1 MPMATIYNDIVT
13 LRSMRPAY
21 NIKNEGPD
29 DWKTFI
35 ANDQFNDLLKKT
47 ISAVRNNDADSHK
60 AVWVAGTYGSGKSHA
75 GAVLKHLLC
84 DKVEDIEDYVNE
96 EYAEDKYALLRNS
109 IFKLRESKRLFPVNL
124 YGQQSI
130 AHEADLS
137 LQVQKEVI
145 RALKVAGIQL
155 TVQTDF
161 DNYIQHIESEPDLW
175 NMLIDNNEVLK
186 SVAPDLKILK
196 TRLANGDTEV
206 LNRVTQAL
214 RNMGINVPIKN
225 SNLKTWIFEV
235 QNELRSQ
242 GVYDGLLII
251 WDEFTDVMRSELGV
265 PLLKILQEI
274 AEDMMNP
281 ENDSYFLFLSHPSAL
296 NSLKEAER
304 EQTRGRYH
312 YVIYNMEPVS
322 AFRIMSKK
330 FVIVNK
336 TLYNQRQEFFCS
348 LHEELLSAFAA
359 SSTDPTQTK
368 KDLGNLFPVHP
379 STANLATYFAREA
392 GSSSRS
398 VFEFL
403 ACDGVKAFFE
413 SENAYADKDT
423 VTPNYL
429 WDYVQEY
436 FESDTARFGA
446 VTERFNSHHL
456 AVEAQGDDYLAV
468 FKGILLLNALNNIA
482 NNDSVTPSEENI
494 YNLFEG
500 TPVYNSIAEILDYF
514 NEKSIIQRQPNGNF
528 SILFTALPTDEILK
542 IKEELK
548 LTSFLYTEQ
557 VINYGDTAK
566 NFMTRNLS
574 QVARPL
580 EFQFF
585 SLTSNEYT
593 LLNKIEVFAKNASTY
608 SVLVAFMAGKTK
620 QEIFELKDIID
631 KNKQDERFKNVCFV
645 LLESP
650 MGEKEF
656 ERFIEYQAN
665 ATCAQKHG
673 LANQQKTYAK
683 NSSDMV
689 AAWLG
694 EIRGGNVTFCL
705 RDDEL
710 TISGTR
716 MASTINN
723 SIAPAIFTS
732 GPESLEIIRTRSSNT
747 FWKKASVKATV
758 DAVLS
763 FHTKDEIIAKCG
775 GPAKHVEYLL
785 QDSVD
790 ENLEWKSDINPEHP
804 LKKVCDFIQSVFNHT
819 NKNQSFNL
827 GDKLLGLTLPPFGL
841 FQSYAPMA
849 MVAFALRKYA
859 GKIFD
864 LNGKPRTA
872 NHLVDDIVEMF
883 KAWENGRTSAKLN
896 FMFESKEAG
905 AITKNLIKT
914 FKLNKLPKYSDISS
928 LTDARWAMTHE
939 YSAGVGYPL
948 WSLKY
953 VPDCSEENKQLID
966 GIIKVITDSESVKNP
981 ALMTMVA
988 EGLKNNID
996 LGNLLLESANNF
1008 EKGFKNYVMSLDY
1021 INLMEDEFA
1030 EAKTFLDGHLEGTVG
1045 LWSEKG
1051 VEDTLKN
1058 WRLAQQQ
1065 ERLREEN
1072 KKRFLEEQ
1080 ERFKKEASDNA
1091 NIGSSSATPSW
1102 MSPDGDTYGKSTTNV
1117 AAEPKAETYD
1127 MKAKRS
1133 EVARKVM
1140 PLASNQQLRNL
1151 LQDLCDNGDMQ
1162 TLDIIMKYV

>member
-1 MPMATIYNDIVT
+1 MAIKYNDIVT

-60 AVWVAGTYGSGKSHA
+60 AIWVAGTYGSGKSHA

-84 DKVEDIEDYVNE
+84 DEVKDIVDYVNE
-96 EYAEDKYALLRNS
+96 EYGEEKYNLLRNS
-109 IFKLRESKRLFPVNL
+109 ILKLRESKRLFPVSL
-124 YGQQSI
+124 YGQQAI

-145 RALKVAGIQL
+145 RALKNAGIKL
-155 TVQTDF
+155 TMQTDF
-161 DNYIQHIESEPDLW
+161 DNYIQHIENEPDLW
-175 NMLIDNNEVLK
+175 TMLIANNEVLK
-186 SVAPDLKILK
+186 SVAPDLKMLK

-206 LNRVTQAL
+206 LNRVTMAL

-235 QNELRSQ
+235 QNELRSL

-251 WDEFTDVMRSELGV
+251 WDEFTDVMRSDLGV

-281 ENDSYFLFLSHPSAL
+281 ENDTYFLFLSHPSAL

-312 YVIYNMEPVS
+312 YVIYNMESVS

-330 FVIVNK
+330 FVIVDK
-336 TLYNQRQEFFCS
+336 VLYNQRQEYFCS
-348 LHEELLSAFAA
+348 LHQELLSAFAS
-359 SSTDPTQTK
+359 SSTDPVQTQ
-368 KDLGNLFPVHP
+368 KDLANLFPVHP

-403 ACDGVKAFFE
+403 ACDEVKAFFDNE
-413 SENAYADKDT
+413 DAYADKDT

-446 VTERFNSHHL
+446 VTERYNSHHL

-500 TPVYNSIAEILDYF
+500 TPIYNNVGEILDYF

-528 SILFTALPTDEILK
+528 SILFTALPTDEIQK

-548 LTSFLYTEQ
+548 LTTFLFAEQ
-557 VINYGDTAK
+557 VINFGDTAK
-566 NFMTRNLS
+566 NFMDKNLS

-585 SLTSNEYT
+585 SLISNEYT
-593 LLNKIEVFAKNASTY
+593 LLNKIENFAKNATSY
-608 SVLVAFMAGKTK
+608 SVLLAFMVGKTR
-620 QEIFELKDIID
+620 QDIFELKDIIN
-631 KNKQDERFKNVCFV
+631 KNKQDERFKNICFV

-650 MGEKEF
+650 MGEKEY

-673 LANQQKTYAK
+673 LANQQKTYTK
-683 NSSDMV
+683 NASEMISG
-689 AAWLG
+689 WLG
-694 EIRGGNVTFCL
+694 EIRSGNVTFCL

-710 TISGTR
+710 PISGTR
-716 MASTINN
+716 LASTINN

-732 GPESLEIIRTRSSNT
+732 GPEALEIIRTRSSNT
-747 FWKKASVKATV
+747 FWRKSSVKATV
-758 DAVLS
+758 DNVLS
-763 FHTKDEIIAKCG
+763 FHTKEDIIAKCG

-790 ENLEWKSDINPEHP
+790 DNLEWKSDISSEHP
-804 LKKVCDFIQSVFNHT
+804 LKKVCDYIQNVFNHT

-827 GDKLLGLTLPPFGL
+827 GDKLIGLTLPPFGL

-849 MVAFALRKYA
+849 MVAFAMRKYA

-883 KAWENGRTSAKLN
+883 KAWESGKTSPKLN

-914 FKLNKLPKYSDISS
+914 FKLNKLPKYSDVSS

-939 YSAGVGYPL
+939 YSASVGYPL

-953 VPDCSEENKQLID
+953 VSECSDENRELID

-981 ALMTMVA
+981 QLMSKVA

-1008 EKGFKNYVMSLDY
+1008 ESGFKNYVMTLEY
-1021 INLMEDEFA
+1021 INMTEPEFA
-1030 EAKTFLDGHLEGTVG
+1030 EAKQFLEGHLEGTIG
-1045 LWSEKG
+1045 LWTERG

-1065 ERLREEN
+1065 QRLREEN
-1072 KKRFLEEQ
+1072 EKRYLEEREKFKRAAAQQGETSDAAPAWMNTDGYGQ
-1080 ERFKKEASDNA
+1080 ENPKQAADPQGETQELKMKRID
-1091 NIGSSSATPSW
+1091 
-1102 MSPDGDTYGKSTTNV
+1102 V
-1117 AAEPKAETYD
+1117 AK
-1127 MKAKRS
+1127 
-1133 EVARKVM
+1133 KVM
-1140 PLASNQQLRNL
+1140 PLASSQMMREL
-1151 LQDLCDNGDMQ
+1151 LKDLCENADEQ
-1162 TLDIIMKYV
+1162 TLNIIIKHVG

>member
-1 MPMATIYNDIVT
+1 MATKYNDIVT

-35 ANDQFNDLLKKT
+35 ANDQFNDLLKMT

-60 AVWVAGTYGSGKSHA
+60 AIWVAGTYGSGKSHA

-84 DKVEDIEDYVNE
+84 DDVKDIADYVNE
-96 EYAEDKYALLRNS
+96 EYGEEKYNLLRNS
-109 IFKLRESKRLFPVNL
+109 ILKLRESKRLFPVNL
-124 YGQQSI
+124 YGQQAI

-145 RALKVAGIQL
+145 QALKNAGIKL

-161 DNYIQHIESEPDLW
+161 DNYIQHIENEPDLW
-175 NMLIDNNEVLK
+175 TMLIANNEVLK
-186 SVAPDLKILK
+186 SVAPDLKMLK

-206 LNRVTQAL
+206 LNRVTMAL

-235 QNELRSQ
+235 QNELRSL

-251 WDEFTDVMRSELGV
+251 WDEFTDVMRSDLGV

-281 ENDSYFLFLSHPSAL
+281 ENDTYFLFLSHPSAL

-330 FVIVNK
+330 FVIVDK
-336 TLYNQRQEFFCS
+336 VLYNQRQEYFCS
-348 LHEELLSAFAA
+348 LHQELLSAFAS
-359 SSTDPTQTK
+359 SSTDPAQTQQ
-368 KDLGNLFPVHP
+368 DLANLFPVHP

-403 ACDGVKAFFE
+403 ACDEVKAFFDNE
-413 SENAYADKDT
+413 DAYADKDT

-436 FESDTARFGA
+436 FEGDTARFGA
-446 VTERFNSHHL
+446 VTERYNSLHL

-500 TPVYNSIAEILDYF
+500 TPIYNNVGEILDYF

-528 SILFTALPTDEILK
+528 SILFTALPTDEIQK

-548 LTSFLYTEQ
+548 LTTFLFAEQ
-557 VINYGDTAK
+557 VINFGDTAK
-566 NFMTRNLS
+566 NFMDKNLS

-593 LLNKIEVFAKNASTY
+593 LLNKIENFAKNATSY
-608 SVLVAFMAGKTK
+608 SVLLAFMVGKTR
-620 QEIFELKDIID
+620 QDIFELKDIIN
-631 KNKQDERFKNVCFV
+631 KNKQDERFKNICFV

-650 MGEKEF
+650 MGEKEY

-673 LANQQKTYAK
+673 LANQQKTYTK
-683 NSSDMV
+683 NASEMISG
-689 AAWLG
+689 WLG

-710 TISGTR
+710 PISGTR
-716 MASTINN
+716 LASTINN

-732 GPESLEIIRTRSSNT
+732 GPEALEIIRTRSSNT
-747 FWKKASVKATV
+747 FWRKSSVKATV
-758 DAVLS
+758 DNVLS
-763 FHTKDEIIAKCG
+763 FHTKEDIIAKCG

-790 ENLEWKSDINPEHP
+790 DNLEWKSDISSEHP
-804 LKKVCDFIQSVFNHT
+804 LKKVCDYIQNVFNHT

-827 GDKLLGLTLPPFGL
+827 GDKLIGLTLPPFGL

-849 MVAFALRKYA
+849 MVAFSMRKYA

-883 KAWENGRTSAKLN
+883 KAWESGKTSPKLN

-914 FKLNKLPKYSDISS
+914 FKLNKLPKYSDVSS

-939 YSAGVGYPL
+939 YSASVGYPL

-953 VPDCSEENKQLID
+953 VPECSDENRELID
-966 GIIKVITDSESVKNP
+966 EIIKVITDSESVKNP
-981 ALMTMVA
+981 QLMSRVA

-1008 EKGFKNYVMSLDY
+1008 ETGFKNYVMTLEY
-1021 INLMEDEFA
+1021 INMTEPEFA
-1030 EAKTFLDGHLEGTVG
+1030 EAKQFLEGHLEGTIG
-1045 LWSEKG
+1045 LWTERG

-1065 ERLREEN
+1065 QRLREEN
-1072 KKRFLEEQ
+1072 GKRYQEEREKFKRAAAQQGETSGVTPAWMNTDGNGQ
-1080 ERFKKEASDNA
+1080 ENSKL
-1091 NIGSSSATPSW
+1091 
-1102 MSPDGDTYGKSTTNV
+1102 
-1117 AAEPKAETYD
+1117 AADPQGETQELK
-1127 MKAKRS
+1127 MKRS
-1133 EVARKVM
+1133 DVAKKVM
-1140 PLASNQQLRNL
+1140 PLASSQMMREL
-1151 LQDLCDNGDMQ
+1151 LKDLCENADEQ
-1162 TLDIIMKYV
+1162 TLNIIIKHVG

>member
-1 MPMATIYNDIVT
+1 
-13 LRSMRPAY
+13 MRPAY

>member
-1 MPMATIYNDIVT
+1 MATKYNDIVT

-60 AVWVAGTYGSGKSHA
+60 AIWVAGTYGSGKSHA

-84 DKVEDIEDYVNE
+84 DEVKDIVDYVNE
-96 EYAEDKYALLRNS
+96 EYGEEKYNLLRNS
-109 IFKLRESKRLFPVNL
+109 ILKLRESKRLFPVNL
-124 YGQQSI
+124 YGQQAI

-145 RALKVAGIQL
+145 RALKNAGIKL

-161 DNYIQHIESEPDLW
+161 DNYIQHIENEPDLW
-175 NMLIDNNEVLK
+175 TMLIANNEVLK
-186 SVAPDLKILK
+186 SVAPDLKMLK

-206 LNRVTQAL
+206 LNRVTMAL

-235 QNELRSQ
+235 QNELRSL

-251 WDEFTDVMRSELGV
+251 WDEFTDVMRSDLGV

-281 ENDSYFLFLSHPSAL
+281 ENDTYFLFLSHPSAL

-330 FVIVNK
+330 FVIVDK
-336 TLYNQRQEFFCS
+336 VLYNQRQEYFCS
-348 LHEELLSAFAA
+348 LHQELLSAFAS
-359 SSTDPTQTK
+359 SSTDPVQTQ
-368 KDLGNLFPVHP
+368 KDLANLFPVHP

-403 ACDGVKAFFE
+403 ACDEVKAFFDNE
-413 SENAYADKDT
+413 DAYADKDT

-446 VTERFNSHHL
+446 VTERYNSHHL

-500 TPVYNSIAEILDYF
+500 TPIYNNVGEILDYF

-528 SILFTALPTDEILK
+528 SILFTALPTDEIQK

-548 LTSFLYTEQ
+548 LTTFLFAEQ
-557 VINYGDTAK
+557 VINFGDTAK
-566 NFMTRNLS
+566 NFMDKNLS

-593 LLNKIEVFAKNASTY
+593 LLNKIENFAKNATSY
-608 SVLVAFMAGKTK
+608 SVLLAFMVGKTR
-620 QEIFELKDIID
+620 QDIFELKDIIN
-631 KNKQDERFKNVCFV
+631 KNKQDERFKNICFV

-650 MGEKEF
+650 MGEKEY

-673 LANQQKTYAK
+673 LANQQKTYTK
-683 NSSDMV
+683 NASEMISG
-689 AAWLG
+689 WLG
-694 EIRGGNVTFCL
+694 EIRSGNVTFCL

-710 TISGTR
+710 PISGTR
-716 MASTINN
+716 LASTINN

-732 GPESLEIIRTRSSNT
+732 GPEALEIIRTRSSNT
-747 FWKKASVKATV
+747 FWRKSSVKATV
-758 DAVLS
+758 DNVLS
-763 FHTKDEIIAKCG
+763 FHTKEDIIAKCG

-790 ENLEWKSDINPEHP
+790 DNLEWKSDISSEHP
-804 LKKVCDFIQSVFNHT
+804 LKKVCDYIQNVFNHT

-827 GDKLLGLTLPPFGL
+827 GDKLIGLTLPPFGL

-849 MVAFALRKYA
+849 MVAFAMRKYA

-883 KAWENGRTSAKLN
+883 KAWESGKTSPKLN

-914 FKLNKLPKYSDISS
+914 FKLNKLPKYSDVSS

-939 YSAGVGYPL
+939 YFASVGYPL

-953 VPDCSEENKQLID
+953 VSECSDENRELID

-981 ALMTMVA
+981 QLMSKVA
-988 EGLKNNID
+988 EGLKNKID

-1008 EKGFKNYVMSLDY
+1008 ESGFKNYVMTLEY
-1021 INLMEDEFA
+1021 INMTEPEFA
-1030 EAKTFLDGHLEGTVG
+1030 EAKQFLEGHLEGTIG
-1045 LWSEKG
+1045 LWTERG

-1065 ERLREEN
+1065 QRLREEN
-1072 KKRFLEEQ
+1072 EKRYLEEREKFKRAAAQQGETSDAAPAWMNTDGYGQ
-1080 ERFKKEASDNA
+1080 ENPKQAADPQGETQELKMKRID
-1091 NIGSSSATPSW
+1091 
-1102 MSPDGDTYGKSTTNV
+1102 V
-1117 AAEPKAETYD
+1117 AK
-1127 MKAKRS
+1127 
-1133 EVARKVM
+1133 KVM
-1140 PLASNQQLRNL
+1140 PLASSQMMREL
-1151 LQDLCDNGDMQ
+1151 LKDLCENADEQ
-1162 TLDIIMKYV
+1162 TLNIIIKHVG

>member
-1 MPMATIYNDIVT
+1 MATKYNEIVT

-35 ANDQFNDLLKKT
+35 ANDQFNDLLRKT

-60 AVWVAGTYGSGKSHA
+60 AIWVAGTYGSGKSHA

-84 DKVEDIEDYVNE
+84 DKIADIKDYVIE
-96 EYAEDKYALLRNS
+96 EYGEDKYALLRNS
-109 IFKLRESKRLFPVNL
+109 ILQLREQKRLFPVNL

-145 RALKVAGIQL
+145 RALKIAGIKL

-161 DNYIQHIESEPDLW
+161 DNYIQHIENEPDLW
-175 NMLIDNNEVLK
+175 TMLIDNNEILK
-186 SVAPDLKILK
+186 SVAPDLNKLK

-206 LNRVTQAL
+206 LNRVTMAL

-251 WDEFTDVMRSELGV
+251 WDEFTDVMRSDLGV

-330 FVIVNK
+330 FVVVDKN
-336 TLYNQRQEFFCS
+336 LYNQRQEFFCS
-348 LHEELLSAFAA
+348 LHDELLTAFAS
-359 SSTDPTQTK
+359 SSTDPQQTK
-368 KDLGNLFPVHP
+368 KDLANLFPVHP

-403 ACDGVKAFFE
+403 ACDEVKAFFDN
-413 SENAYADKDT
+413 ENAYADKDT

-446 VTERFNSHHL
+446 VTERYNSHHL

-500 TPVYNSIAEILDYF
+500 TPLYHNVGEILDYF

-528 SILFTALPTDEILK
+528 SILFTALPTDEIQK

-548 LTSFLYTEQ
+548 LTTFLFAEQ
-557 VINYGDTAK
+557 VINFGDTAK
-566 NFMTRNLS
+566 NFMNKNLS

-593 LLNKIEVFAKNASTY
+593 LLNKIENFAKNATSY
-608 SVLVAFMAGKTK
+608 SVLLAFMVGKTR
-620 QEIFELKDIID
+620 QDIFELKDIIK
-631 KNKQDERFKNVCFV
+631 KNKQDERFKNICFV

-650 MGEKEF
+650 MGEKEY

-673 LANQQKTYAK
+673 LANQQKTYTK
-683 NSSDMV
+683 NASEMISG
-689 AAWLG
+689 WLV
-694 EIRGGNVTFCL
+694 EIRGGNVTFSL

-716 MASTINN
+716 LASTINN

-732 GPESLEIIRTRSSNT
+732 GPEALEIIRTRSSNT
-747 FWKKASVKATV
+747 FWRKSSVKATV
-758 DAVLS
+758 DNVLS
-763 FHTKDEIIAKCG
+763 FHTKEEIIAKCS

-790 ENLEWKSDINPEHP
+790 DNLEWKSDISSEHP
-804 LKKVCDFIQSVFNHT
+804 LKKVCDYIQNVFNHT

-827 GDKLLGLTLPPFGL
+827 GDKLIGLIMPPFGL

-849 MVAFALRKYA
+849 MVAFAMRKYA

-883 KAWENGRTSAKLN
+883 KTWESGKTSPKLN

-914 FKLNKLPKYSDISS
+914 FKLNKLPKYSDVSS

-953 VPDCSEENKQLID
+953 VPDCSEENKELID

-981 ALMTMVA
+981 QLMLRVA

-1008 EKGFKNYVMSLDY
+1008 EKGFMNYVMGLEY
-1021 INLMEDEFA
+1021 INMTEPEFA
-1030 EAKTFLDGHLEGTVG
+1030 EAKAFLCGHLEGTIG
-1045 LWSEKG
+1045 LWTERG

-1058 WRLAQQQ
+1058 WRLDQQQ
-1065 ERLREEN
+1065 ERLRQEN
-1072 KKRFLEEQ
+1072 QKRFEEEQ
-1080 ERFKKEASDNA
+1080 ERYKSEATTQGGNDKGVSTWMNNGSQVGVETATMAASPQFESQEMKE
-1091 NIGSSSATPSW
+1091 
-1102 MSPDGDTYGKSTTNV
+1102 
-1117 AAEPKAETYD
+1117 
-1127 MKAKRS
+1127 KRN
-1133 EVARKVM
+1133 EIARKVM
-1140 PLASNQQLRNL
+1140 PLASNQMLRDL
-1151 LQDLCDNGDMQ
+1151 LQDLCDNADEQ
-1162 TLDIIMKYV
+1162 TLNIIMKHV

>member
-1 MPMATIYNDIVT
+1 MATKYNDIVT

-60 AVWVAGTYGSGKSHA
+60 AIWVAGTYGSGKSHA

-84 DKVEDIEDYVNE
+84 DDVKDIADYVNE
-96 EYAEDKYALLRNS
+96 EYGEEKYNLLRNS
-109 IFKLRESKRLFPVNL
+109 ILKLRESKRLFPVNL
-124 YGQQSI
+124 YGQQAI

-145 RALKVAGIQL
+145 QALKNAGIKL

-161 DNYIQHIESEPDLW
+161 DNYIQHIENEPDLW
-175 NMLIDNNEVLK
+175 TMLIANNEVLK
-186 SVAPDLKILK
+186 SVAPDLKMLK

-206 LNRVTQAL
+206 LNRVTMAL

-235 QNELRSQ
+235 QNELRSL

-251 WDEFTDVMRSELGV
+251 WDEFTDVMRSDLGV

-281 ENDSYFLFLSHPSAL
+281 ENDTYFLFLSHPSAL

-330 FVIVNK
+330 FVIVDK
-336 TLYNQRQEFFCS
+336 VLYNQRQEYFCS
-348 LHEELLSAFAA
+348 LHQELLSAFAS
-359 SSTDPTQTK
+359 SSTDPAQTQQ
-368 KDLGNLFPVHP
+368 DLANLFPVHP

-403 ACDGVKAFFE
+403 ACDEVKAFFDNE
-413 SENAYADKDT
+413 DAYADKDT

-436 FESDTARFGA
+436 FEGDTARFGA
-446 VTERFNSHHL
+446 VTERYNSHHL

-500 TPVYNSIAEILDYF
+500 TPIYNNVGEILDYF

-528 SILFTALPTDEILK
+528 SILFTALPTDEIQK

-548 LTSFLYTEQ
+548 LTTFLFAEQ
-557 VINYGDTAK
+557 VINFGDTAK
-566 NFMTRNLS
+566 NFMDKNLS

-593 LLNKIEVFAKNASTY
+593 LLNKIENFAKNATSY
-608 SVLVAFMAGKTK
+608 SVLLAFMVGKTR
-620 QEIFELKDIID
+620 QDIFELKDIIN
-631 KNKQDERFKNVCFV
+631 KNKQDERFKNICFV

-650 MGEKEF
+650 MGEKEY
-656 ERFIEYQAN
+656 ERFIEYQTN

-673 LANQQKTYAK
+673 LANQQKTYTK
-683 NSSDMV
+683 NASEMISG
-689 AAWLG
+689 WLG

-710 TISGTR
+710 PISGTR
-716 MASTINN
+716 LASTINN

-732 GPESLEIIRTRSSNT
+732 GPEALEIIRTRSSNT
-747 FWKKASVKATV
+747 FWRKSSVKATV
-758 DAVLS
+758 DNVLS
-763 FHTKDEIIAKCG
+763 FHTKEDIIAKCG

-790 ENLEWKSDINPEHP
+790 DNLEWKSDISSEHP
-804 LKKVCDFIQSVFNHT
+804 LKKVCDYIQNVFNHT

-827 GDKLLGLTLPPFGL
+827 GDKLIGLTLPPFGL

-849 MVAFALRKYA
+849 MVAFAMRKYA

-883 KAWENGRTSAKLN
+883 KAWESGKTSPKLN

-914 FKLNKLPKYSDISS
+914 FKLNKLPKYSDVSS

-939 YSAGVGYPL
+939 YSASVGYPL

-953 VPDCSEENKQLID
+953 VPECSDENRELID
-966 GIIKVITDSESVKNP
+966 GIIKVITDSDSVKNP
-981 ALMTMVA
+981 QLMSKVA

-1008 EKGFKNYVMSLDY
+1008 ESGFKNYVMTLEY
-1021 INLMEDEFA
+1021 INMTEPEFA
-1030 EAKTFLDGHLEGTVG
+1030 EAKQFLEGHLEGTIG
-1045 LWSEKG
+1045 LWTERG

-1065 ERLREEN
+1065 QRLREEN
-1072 KKRFLEEQ
+1072 EKRYLEEREKFKRAAAQQGETSDAAPAWMNTDGYGQ
-1080 ERFKKEASDNA
+1080 ENPKQAADPQGETQELKMKRID
-1091 NIGSSSATPSW
+1091 
-1102 MSPDGDTYGKSTTNV
+1102 V
-1117 AAEPKAETYD
+1117 AK
-1127 MKAKRS
+1127 
-1133 EVARKVM
+1133 KVM
-1140 PLASNQQLRNL
+1140 PLASSQMMREL
-1151 LQDLCDNGDMQ
+1151 LKDLCENADEQ
-1162 TLDIIMKYV
+1162 TLNIIIKHVG

>member
-1 MPMATIYNDIVT
+1 MAIKYNDIVT

-60 AVWVAGTYGSGKSHA
+60 AIWVAGTYGSGKSHA

-84 DKVEDIEDYVNE
+84 DDVKDIVDYVNE
-96 EYAEDKYALLRNS
+96 EYGEEKYNLLRNS
-109 IFKLRESKRLFPVNL
+109 ILKLRESKRLFPVSL
-124 YGQQSI
+124 YGQQAI

-145 RALKVAGIQL
+145 RALKNAGIKL

-161 DNYIQHIESEPDLW
+161 DNYIQHIENEPDLW
-175 NMLIDNNEVLK
+175 TMLIANNEVLK
-186 SVAPDLKILK
+186 SVAPDLKMLK

-206 LNRVTQAL
+206 LNRVTMAL

-235 QNELRSQ
+235 QNELRSL

-251 WDEFTDVMRSELGV
+251 WDEFTDVMRSDLGV

-281 ENDSYFLFLSHPSAL
+281 ENDTYFLFLSHPSAL

-330 FVIVNK
+330 FVIVDK
-336 TLYNQRQEFFCS
+336 VLYNQRQEYFCS
-348 LHEELLSAFAA
+348 LHQELLSAFAS
-359 SSTDPTQTK
+359 SSTDPAQTQQ
-368 KDLGNLFPVHP
+368 DLANLFPVHP

-403 ACDGVKAFFE
+403 ACDEVKAFFDNE
-413 SENAYADKDT
+413 DAYADKDT

-436 FESDTARFGA
+436 FEGDTARFGA
-446 VTERFNSHHL
+446 VTERYNSHHL

-500 TPVYNSIAEILDYF
+500 TPIYNNVGEILDYF

-528 SILFTALPTDEILK
+528 SILFTALPTDEIQK

-548 LTSFLYTEQ
+548 LTTFLFAEQ
-557 VINYGDTAK
+557 VINFGDTAK
-566 NFMTRNLS
+566 NFMDKNLS

-593 LLNKIEVFAKNASTY
+593 LLNKIENFVKNATSY
-608 SVLVAFMAGKTK
+608 SVLLAFMVGKTR
-620 QEIFELKDIID
+620 QDIFELKDIIN
-631 KNKQDERFKNVCFV
+631 KNKQDERFKNICFV

-650 MGEKEF
+650 MGEKEY

-673 LANQQKTYAK
+673 LANQQKTYTK
-683 NSSDMV
+683 NASEMISG
-689 AAWLG
+689 WLG

-710 TISGTR
+710 PISGTR
-716 MASTINN
+716 LASTINN

-732 GPESLEIIRTRSSNT
+732 GPEALEIIRTRSSNT
-747 FWKKASVKATV
+747 FWRKSSVKATV
-758 DAVLS
+758 DNVLS
-763 FHTKDEIIAKCG
+763 FHTKEDIIAKCG

-790 ENLEWKSDINPEHP
+790 DNLEWKSDISSEHP
-804 LKKVCDFIQSVFNHT
+804 LKKVCDYIQNVFNHT

-827 GDKLLGLTLPPFGL
+827 GDKLIGLTLPPFGL

-849 MVAFALRKYA
+849 MVAFAMRKYA

-883 KAWENGRTSAKLN
+883 KAWESGKTSPKLN

-914 FKLNKLPKYSDISS
+914 FKLNKLPKYSDVSS

-939 YSAGVGYPL
+939 YSASVGYPL

-953 VPDCSEENKQLID
+953 VPECSDENRELID
-966 GIIKVITDSESVKNP
+966 GIIKVITDSDSVKNP
-981 ALMTMVA
+981 QLMSKVA

-1008 EKGFKNYVMSLDY
+1008 ESGFKNYVMTLEY
-1021 INLMEDEFA
+1021 INMTEPEFA
-1030 EAKTFLDGHLEGTVG
+1030 EAKQFLEGHLEGTIG
-1045 LWSEKG
+1045 LWTERG

-1065 ERLREEN
+1065 QRLREEN
-1072 KKRFLEEQ
+1072 EKRYLEEREKFKRAAAQQGETSDAAPAWMNTDGYGQ
-1080 ERFKKEASDNA
+1080 ENPKQAADPQGETQELKMKRID
-1091 NIGSSSATPSW
+1091 
-1102 MSPDGDTYGKSTTNV
+1102 V
-1117 AAEPKAETYD
+1117 AK
-1127 MKAKRS
+1127 
-1133 EVARKVM
+1133 KVM
-1140 PLASNQQLRNL
+1140 PLASSQMIREL
-1151 LQDLCDNGDMQ
+1151 LKDLCENADEQ
-1162 TLDIIMKYV
+1162 TLSIIIKHVG

>member
-1 MPMATIYNDIVT
+1 MATKYNDIVT

-60 AVWVAGTYGSGKSHA
+60 AIWVAGTYGSGKSHA

-84 DKVEDIEDYVNE
+84 DDVKDIVGYVNE
-96 EYAEDKYALLRNS
+96 EYGEEKYNLLRNS
-109 IFKLRESKRLFPVNL
+109 ILKLRESKRLFPVNL
-124 YGQQSI
+124 YGQQAI

-145 RALKVAGIQL
+145 RALKNAGIKL

-161 DNYIQHIESEPDLW
+161 DNYIQHIENEPDLW
-175 NMLIDNNEVLK
+175 TMLIDNNEILK
-186 SVAPDLKILK
+186 SVAPDLNKLK
-196 TRLANGDTEV
+196 SRLMNGDTEV
-206 LNRVTQAL
+206 LNRVIKAL
-214 RNMGINVPIKN
+214 RNMGISVPIKN
-225 SNLKTWIFEV
+225 SNLKTWLFEV

-242 GVYDGLLII
+242 GMYDGLLII
-251 WDEFTDVMRSELGV
+251 WDEFTDVMRSDLGV

-330 FVIVNK
+330 FVVVDKN
-336 TLYNQRQEFFCS
+336 LYNQRQEFFCS
-348 LHEELLSAFAA
+348 LHDELLTAFAS
-359 SSTDPTQTK
+359 SSTDPQQTK
-368 KDLGNLFPVHP
+368 KDLANLFPVHP

-403 ACDGVKAFFE
+403 ACDEVRAFFDD
-413 SENAYADKDT
+413 ENAYAEKAT
-423 VTPNYL
+423 ITPNFL

-456 AVEAQGDDYLAV
+456 AVEAQGEDYLAV
-468 FKGILLLNALNNIA
+468 FKGVLLLNALNNIA

-500 TPVYNSIAEILDYF
+500 TPIYNKVGEILDYF
-514 NEKSIIQRQPNGNF
+514 NEKSIIQRQPNGNY
-528 SILFTALPTDEILK
+528 SILFTALPTDEIQK

-548 LTSFLYTEQ
+548 LTTFRYMED
-557 VINYGDTAK
+557 VINFGDTGK
-566 NFMTRNLS
+566 NFILQNLK
-574 QVARPL
+574 QVNRPVEL
-580 EFQFF
+580 QFF
-585 SLTSNEYT
+585 SLSSNEYT
-593 LLNKIEVFAKNASTY
+593 LLNKIEVFSKKAYSYTVHIAFIVGKTNQELSELKEIIAKN
-608 SVLVAFMAGKTK
+608 KR
-620 QEIFELKDIID
+620 
-631 KNKQDERFKNVCFV
+631 DERFNGVCFA
-645 LLESP
+645 LMEKP
-650 MGEKEF
+650 MGEKEY

-673 LANQQKTYAK
+673 LANQQKTYTK
-683 NSSDMV
+683 NACDMISV
-689 AAWLG
+689 WLR
-694 EIRGGNVTFCL
+694 EIRSGNITFSLCGE
-705 RDDEL
+705 DFQ
-710 TISGTR
+710 ISGARLT
-716 MASTINN
+716 STVNTV
-723 SIAPAIFTS
+723 IAPAFFS
-732 GPESLEIIRTRSSNT
+732 LGPESLEIVRTRSSYT
-747 FWKKASVKATV
+747 CWKKVGVRVAVDTVMLFQTKA
-758 DAVLS
+758 
-763 FHTKDEIIAKCG
+763 EICEKCK
-775 GPAKHVEYLL
+775 GPAKIIDYLL

-790 ENLEWKSDINPEHP
+790 ENLEWKSDVDQEHP
-804 LKKVCDFIQSVFNHT
+804 LKKVYDFIQNAFNHT

-827 GDKLLGLTLPPFGL
+827 GDKLYGLTQAPYGL
-841 FQSYAPMA
+841 YQTYAPMA

-872 NHLVDDIVEMF
+872 KHLVDDVINMF
-883 KAWENGRTSAKLN
+883 DAWEKGKTSTKLN

-928 LTDARWAMTHE
+928 LTDARWAMQHE
-939 YSAGVGYPL
+939 YAANVGFPL

-953 VPDCSEENKQLID
+953 ASECSAENRDLVD
-966 GIIKVITDSESVKNP
+966 GVFKVIYDSESVKNP
-981 ALMTMVA
+981 QLMSKVA

-1008 EKGFKNYVMSLDY
+1008 EKGFKNYVMGLEY
-1021 INLMEDEFA
+1021 INMTEPEFA
-1030 EAKTFLDGHLEGTVG
+1030 EAKAFLDGHLEGTIG
-1045 LWSEKG
+1045 LWTERG

-1065 ERLREEN
+1065 ERLRQEN
-1072 KKRFLEEQ
+1072 QRRFEDEQ
-1080 ERFKKEASDNA
+1080 ERFKREITQQGIEASFETPTWMNNESQNRGNGTA
-1091 NIGSSSATPSW
+1091 TMAASSQPESQNL
-1102 MSPDGDTYGKSTTNV
+1102 KV
-1117 AAEPKAETYD
+1117 
-1127 MKAKRS
+1127 KRS
-1133 EVARKVM
+1133 EIARKVM
-1140 PLASNQQLRNL
+1140 PLASNQMLRDL
-1151 LQDLCDNGDMQ
+1151 LQDLCENADEQ
-1162 TLDIIMKYV
+1162 TLNIIMKHV

>member
-1 MPMATIYNDIVT
+1 MATRYNDIVT

-47 ISAVRNNDADSHK
+47 INAVRNNDADSHK
-60 AVWVAGTYGSGKSHA
+60 AIWVAGTYGSGKSHA

-84 DKVEDIEDYVNE
+84 DKVEDIVDYVNE
-96 EYAEDKYALLRNS
+96 EYAEDKYSLLRNS
-109 IFKLRESKRLFPVNL
+109 ILKLRESKRLFPVNL
-124 YGQQSI
+124 YGQQAI

-137 LQVQKEVI
+137 LQIQKEVI
-145 RALKVAGIQL
+145 RALKEAGIKL
-155 TVQTDF
+155 TVRTDF
-161 DNYIQHIESEPDLW
+161 DNYIQHIESRPDLW
-175 NMLIDNNEVLK
+175 QMLIEGNEVLK
-186 SVAPDLKILK
+186 SVAPDLTKLK
-196 TRLANGDTEV
+196 SRLNNGDTEV
-206 LNRVTQAL
+206 LNRVTLAL

-225 SNLKTWIFEV
+225 SNLKTWLFEV
-235 QNELRSQ
+235 QNELRTQ
-242 GVYDGLLII
+242 GEYNGLLII
-251 WDEFTDVMRSELGV
+251 WDEFTDVMRSDLGV

-312 YVIYNMEPVS
+312 YITYNMEPVS

-330 FVIVNK
+330 FVVVDRE
-336 TLYNQRQEFFCS
+336 LYAQRQEFFCS
-348 LHEELLSAFAA
+348 LHNELLSAFAS
-359 SSTDPTQTK
+359 SSTDPEQTK
-368 KDLGNLFPVHP
+368 KDLENLFPVHP

-403 ACDGVKAFFE
+403 ACDGVKAFFDD
-413 SENAYADKDT
+413 ENIYADKDT

-494 YNLFEG
+494 FNLFEG
-500 TPVYNSIAEILDYF
+500 TPIYNNVSEILEYF
-514 NEKSIIQRQPNGNF
+514 NDKSIIQRQPNGNY
-528 SILFTALPTDEILK
+528 SILFTALPSDEIQK
-542 IKEELK
+542 IMEELK
-548 LTSFLYTEQ
+548 LTTFLYTEQ
-557 VINYGDTAK
+557 VINFGDTARK
-566 NFMTRNLS
+566 FMEKNLS

-593 LLNKIEVFAKNASTY
+593 LLNKIEVFVKQTNTY
-608 SVLVAFMAGKTK
+608 SVLLSFMVGKTK
-620 QEIFELKDIID
+620 QEIFELKEIID

-645 LLESP
+645 LFDNP

-673 LANQQKTYAK
+673 LANQQKTYNTNA
-683 NSSDMV
+683 SEMLT
-689 AAWLG
+689 AWLNDM
-694 EIRGGNVTFCL
+694 RRGNVTFCL

-710 TISGTR
+710 IISGTR
-716 MASTINN
+716 MTTTINS

-758 DAVLS
+758 DTVLS
-763 FHTKDEIIAKCG
+763 FHTKEEIVAKCG

-790 ENLEWKSDINPEHP
+790 ENLEWKADVSPEHP
-804 LKKVCDFIQSVFNHT
+804 LKKVCDYIQNVFNHT

-827 GDKLLGLTLPPFGL
+827 GDKLVGLTLPPFGL
-841 FQSYAPMA
+841 FQSYASMA
-849 MVAFALRKYA
+849 MVAFAMRKYA

-883 KAWENGRTSAKLN
+883 KAWENGKTSAKLN

-905 AITKNLIKT
+905 AITKNLIRT

-953 VPDCSEENKQLID
+953 VPDCSGENRDLID

-981 ALMTMVA
+981 PLMTKVA

-1008 EKGFKNYVMSLDY
+1008 EKGFKNYVMGIENIGLQES
-1021 INLMEDEFA
+1021 EFG
-1030 EAKTFLDGHLEGTVG
+1030 EAKRYILGHLEGTIG
-1045 LWSEKG
+1045 LWTEEK
-1051 VEDTLKN
+1051 VKDALKD
-1058 WRLAQQQ
+1058 WRIDQQK
-1065 ERLREEN
+1065 ERLRQENQRRYEEDQVRF
-1072 KKRFLEEQ
+1072 KREQ
-1080 ERFKKEASDNA
+1080 ESQLTGGSASWESV
-1091 NIGSSSATPSW
+1091 GSGISSVS
-1102 MSPDGDTYGKSTTNV
+1102 M
-1117 AAEPKAETYD
+1117 AAESQAETAE
-1127 MKAKRS
+1127 MKVKRS

-1140 PLASNQQLRNL
+1140 PLASSQQLRDL
-1151 LQDLCDNGDMQ
+1151 LQDLCDNGDMK
-1162 TLDIIMKYV
+1162 TLDIIMKYVW

>member
-1 MPMATIYNDIVT
+1 MAIKYNDIVT

-60 AVWVAGTYGSGKSHA
+60 AIWVAGTYGSGKSHA

-84 DKVEDIEDYVNE
+84 DDVKDIVDYVNE
-96 EYAEDKYALLRNS
+96 EYGEEKYNLLRNS
-109 IFKLRESKRLFPVNL
+109 ILKLRESKRLFPVSL
-124 YGQQSI
+124 YGQQAI

-145 RALKVAGIQL
+145 RALKNAGIKL

-161 DNYIQHIESEPDLW
+161 DNYIQHIENEPDLW
-175 NMLIDNNEVLK
+175 TMLIANNEVLK
-186 SVAPDLKILK
+186 SVAPDLKMLK

-206 LNRVTQAL
+206 LNRVTMAL

-235 QNELRSQ
+235 QNELRSL

-251 WDEFTDVMRSELGV
+251 WDEFTDVMRSDLGV

-281 ENDSYFLFLSHPSAL
+281 ENDTYFLFLSHPSAL

-330 FVIVNK
+330 FVIVDK
-336 TLYNQRQEFFCS
+336 VLYNQRQEYFCS
-348 LHEELLSAFAA
+348 LHQELLSAFAS
-359 SSTDPTQTK
+359 SSTDPAQTQQ
-368 KDLGNLFPVHP
+368 DLANLFPVHP

-403 ACDGVKAFFE
+403 ACDEVKAFFDNE
-413 SENAYADKDT
+413 DAYADKDT

-436 FESDTARFGA
+436 FEGDTARFGA
-446 VTERFNSHHL
+446 VTERYNSHHL

-500 TPVYNSIAEILDYF
+500 TPIYNNVGEILDYF

-528 SILFTALPTDEILK
+528 SILFTALPTDEIQK

-548 LTSFLYTEQ
+548 LTTFLFAEQ
-557 VINYGDTAK
+557 VINFGDTAK
-566 NFMTRNLS
+566 NFMDKNLS

-593 LLNKIEVFAKNASTY
+593 LLNKIENFAKNATSY
-608 SVLVAFMAGKTK
+608 SVLLAFMVGKTR
-620 QEIFELKDIID
+620 QDIFELKDIIN
-631 KNKQDERFKNVCFV
+631 KNKQDERFKNICFV

-650 MGEKEF
+650 MGEKEY

-673 LANQQKTYAK
+673 LANQQKTYTK
-683 NSSDMV
+683 NASEMISG
-689 AAWLG
+689 WLG

-710 TISGTR
+710 PISGTR
-716 MASTINN
+716 LASTINN

-732 GPESLEIIRTRSSNT
+732 GPEALEIIRTRSSNT
-747 FWKKASVKATV
+747 FWRKSSVKATV
-758 DAVLS
+758 DNVLS
-763 FHTKDEIIAKCG
+763 FHTKEDIIAKCG

-790 ENLEWKSDINPEHP
+790 DNLEWKSDISSEHP
-804 LKKVCDFIQSVFNHT
+804 LKKVYDYIQNVFNHT

-827 GDKLLGLTLPPFGL
+827 GDKLIGLTLPPFGL

-849 MVAFALRKYA
+849 MVAFAMRKYA

-883 KAWENGRTSAKLN
+883 KAWESGKTSPKLN

-914 FKLNKLPKYSDISS
+914 FKLNKLPKYSDVSS

-939 YSAGVGYPL
+939 YSASVGYPL

-953 VPDCSEENKQLID
+953 VPECSDENRELID
-966 GIIKVITDSESVKNP
+966 GIIKVITDSDSVKNP
-981 ALMTMVA
+981 QLMSKVA

-1008 EKGFKNYVMSLDY
+1008 ESGFKNYVMTLEY
-1021 INLMEDEFA
+1021 INMTEPEFA
-1030 EAKTFLDGHLEGTVG
+1030 EAKQFLEGHLEGTIG
-1045 LWSEKG
+1045 LWTERG

-1065 ERLREEN
+1065 QRLREEN
-1072 KKRFLEEQ
+1072 EKRYLEEREKFKRAAAQQGETSDAAPAWMNTDGYGQ
-1080 ERFKKEASDNA
+1080 EDPKQAADPQGETQELKMKRID
-1091 NIGSSSATPSW
+1091 
-1102 MSPDGDTYGKSTTNV
+1102 V
-1117 AAEPKAETYD
+1117 AK
-1127 MKAKRS
+1127 
-1133 EVARKVM
+1133 KVM
-1140 PLASNQQLRNL
+1140 PLASSQMIREL
-1151 LQDLCDNGDMQ
+1151 LKDLCENADEQ
-1162 TLDIIMKYV
+1162 TLNIIIKHVG

>member
-1 MPMATIYNDIVT
+1 MATKYNDIVT

-60 AVWVAGTYGSGKSHA
+60 AIWVAGTYGSGKSHA

-84 DKVEDIEDYVNE
+84 DDVKDIADYVNE
-96 EYAEDKYALLRNS
+96 EYGEEKYNLLRNS
-109 IFKLRESKRLFPVNL
+109 ILKLRESKRLFPVNL
-124 YGQQSI
+124 YGQQAI

-137 LQVQKEVI
+137 LQVQKEVMQ
-145 RALKVAGIQL
+145 ALKNAGIKL

-161 DNYIQHIESEPDLW
+161 DNYIQHIENEPDLW
-175 NMLIDNNEVLK
+175 TMLIANNEVLK
-186 SVAPDLKILK
+186 SVAPDLKMLK

-206 LNRVTQAL
+206 LNRVTMAL

-235 QNELRSQ
+235 QNELRSL

-251 WDEFTDVMRSELGV
+251 WDEFTDVMRSDLGV

-281 ENDSYFLFLSHPSAL
+281 ENDTYFLFLSHPSAL

-330 FVIVNK
+330 FVIVDK
-336 TLYNQRQEFFCS
+336 VLYNQRQEYFCS
-348 LHEELLSAFAA
+348 LHQELLSAFAS
-359 SSTDPTQTK
+359 SSTDPAQTQQ
-368 KDLGNLFPVHP
+368 DLANLFPVHP

-403 ACDGVKAFFE
+403 ACDEVKAFFDNE
-413 SENAYADKDT
+413 DAYADKDT

-436 FESDTARFGA
+436 FEGDTARFGA
-446 VTERFNSHHL
+446 VTERYNSHHL

-500 TPVYNSIAEILDYF
+500 TPIYNNVGEILDYF

-528 SILFTALPTDEILK
+528 SILFTALPTDEIQK

-548 LTSFLYTEQ
+548 LTTFLFAEQ
-557 VINYGDTAK
+557 VINFGDTAK
-566 NFMTRNLS
+566 NFMDKNLS

-593 LLNKIEVFAKNASTY
+593 LLNKIENFAKNATSY
-608 SVLVAFMAGKTK
+608 SVLLAFMVGKTR
-620 QEIFELKDIID
+620 QDIFELKDIIS
-631 KNKQDERFKNVCFV
+631 KNKQDERFKNICFV

-650 MGEKEF
+650 MGEKEY

-673 LANQQKTYAK
+673 LANQQKTYTK
-683 NSSDMV
+683 NASEMISG
-689 AAWLG
+689 WLG

-710 TISGTR
+710 PISGTR
-716 MASTINN
+716 LASTINN

-732 GPESLEIIRTRSSNT
+732 GPEALEIIRTRSSNT
-747 FWKKASVKATV
+747 FWRKSSVKATV
-758 DAVLS
+758 DNVLS
-763 FHTKDEIIAKCG
+763 FHTKEDIIAKCG

-790 ENLEWKSDINPEHP
+790 DNLEWKSDISSEHP
-804 LKKVCDFIQSVFNHT
+804 LKKVCDYIQNVFNHT

-827 GDKLLGLTLPPFGL
+827 GDKLIGLTLPPFGL

-849 MVAFALRKYA
+849 MVAFAMRKYA

-883 KAWENGRTSAKLN
+883 KAWESGKTSPKLN

-914 FKLNKLPKYSDISS
+914 FKLNKLPKYSDVSS

-939 YSAGVGYPL
+939 YSASVGYPL

-953 VPDCSEENKQLID
+953 VPECSDENRELID

-981 ALMTMVA
+981 QLMSRVA

-1008 EKGFKNYVMSLDY
+1008 ETGFKNYVMTLEY
-1021 INLMEDEFA
+1021 INMTESEFA
-1030 EAKTFLDGHLEGTVG
+1030 EAKQFLEGHLEGTIG
-1045 LWSEKG
+1045 LWTERG

-1065 ERLREEN
+1065 QRLREEN
-1072 KKRFLEEQ
+1072 GKRYQEER
-1080 ERFKKEASDNA
+1080 EKFKRAAAQQGETS
-1091 NIGSSSATPSW
+1091 GATPAW
-1102 MSPDGDTYGKSTTNV
+1102 MNTDGNGQENSKL
-1117 AAEPKAETYD
+1117 AADPQGETQELK
-1127 MKAKRS
+1127 MKRS
-1133 EVARKVM
+1133 DVAKKVM
-1140 PLASNQQLRNL
+1140 PLASSQMMREL
-1151 LQDLCDNGDMQ
+1151 LKDLCENADEQ
-1162 TLDIIMKYV
+1162 TLNIIIKHVG

>member
-1 MPMATIYNDIVT
+1 MAIKYNDIVT

-60 AVWVAGTYGSGKSHA
+60 AIWVAGTYGSGKSHA

-84 DKVEDIEDYVNE
+84 DEVKDIVDYVNE
-96 EYAEDKYALLRNS
+96 EYGEEKYNLLRNS
-109 IFKLRESKRLFPVNL
+109 ILKLRESKRLFPVSL
-124 YGQQSI
+124 YGQQAI

-145 RALKVAGIQL
+145 RALKNAGIKL

-161 DNYIQHIESEPDLW
+161 DNYIQHIENEPDLW
-175 NMLIDNNEVLK
+175 TMLIANNEVLK
-186 SVAPDLKILK
+186 SVAPDLKMLK

-206 LNRVTQAL
+206 LNRVTMAL

-235 QNELRSQ
+235 QNELRSL

-251 WDEFTDVMRSELGV
+251 WDEFTDVMRSDLGV

-281 ENDSYFLFLSHPSAL
+281 ENDTYFLFLSHPSAL

-330 FVIVNK
+330 FVIVDK
-336 TLYNQRQEFFCS
+336 VLYNQRQEYFCS
-348 LHEELLSAFAA
+348 LHQELLSAFAS
-359 SSTDPTQTK
+359 SSTDPVQTQ
-368 KDLGNLFPVHP
+368 KDLANLFPVHP

-403 ACDGVKAFFE
+403 ACDEVKAFFDNE
-413 SENAYADKDT
+413 DAYADKDT

-446 VTERFNSHHL
+446 VTERYNSHHL

-500 TPVYNSIAEILDYF
+500 TPIYNNVGEILDYF

-528 SILFTALPTDEILK
+528 SILFTALPTDEIQK

-548 LTSFLYTEQ
+548 LTTFLFAEQ
-557 VINYGDTAK
+557 VINFGDTAK
-566 NFMTRNLS
+566 NFMDKNLS

-593 LLNKIEVFAKNASTY
+593 LLNKIENFAKNATSY
-608 SVLVAFMAGKTK
+608 SVLLAFMVGKTR
-620 QEIFELKDIID
+620 QDIFELKDIIN
-631 KNKQDERFKNVCFV
+631 KNKQDERFKNICFV

-650 MGEKEF
+650 MGEKEY

-673 LANQQKTYAK
+673 LANQQKTYTK
-683 NSSDMV
+683 NASEMISG
-689 AAWLG
+689 WLG
-694 EIRGGNVTFCL
+694 EIRSGNVTFCL

-710 TISGTR
+710 PISGTR
-716 MASTINN
+716 LASTINN

-732 GPESLEIIRTRSSNT
+732 GPEALEIIRTRSSNT
-747 FWKKASVKATV
+747 FWRKSSVKATV
-758 DAVLS
+758 DNVLS
-763 FHTKDEIIAKCG
+763 FHTKEDIIAKCG

-790 ENLEWKSDINPEHP
+790 DNLEWKSDISSEHP
-804 LKKVCDFIQSVFNHT
+804 LKKVCDYIQNVFNHT

-827 GDKLLGLTLPPFGL
+827 GDKLIGLTLPPFGL

-849 MVAFALRKYA
+849 MVAFAMRKYA

-883 KAWENGRTSAKLN
+883 KVWESGKTSPKLN

-914 FKLNKLPKYSDISS
+914 FKLNKLPKYSDVSS

-939 YSAGVGYPL
+939 YSASVGYPL

-953 VPDCSEENKQLID
+953 VPECSDENRELID
-966 GIIKVITDSESVKNP
+966 GIIKVITDSDSVKNP
-981 ALMTMVA
+981 QLMSKVA

-1008 EKGFKNYVMSLDY
+1008 ESGFKNYVMTLEY
-1021 INLMEDEFA
+1021 INMTEPEFA
-1030 EAKTFLDGHLEGTVG
+1030 EAKQFLEGHLEGTIG
-1045 LWSEKG
+1045 LWTERG

-1065 ERLREEN
+1065 QRLREEN
-1072 KKRFLEEQ
+1072 EKRYLEEREKFKRAAAQQGETSDAAPAWMNTDGYGQ
-1080 ERFKKEASDNA
+1080 ENPKQAADPQGETQELKMKRID
-1091 NIGSSSATPSW
+1091 
-1102 MSPDGDTYGKSTTNV
+1102 V
-1117 AAEPKAETYD
+1117 AK
-1127 MKAKRS
+1127 
-1133 EVARKVM
+1133 KVM
-1140 PLASNQQLRNL
+1140 PLASSQMMREL
-1151 LQDLCDNGDMQ
+1151 LKDLCENADEQ
-1162 TLDIIMKYV
+1162 TLNIIIKHVG

>member
-1 MPMATIYNDIVT
+1 MATKYNDIVT

-60 AVWVAGTYGSGKSHA
+60 AIWVAGTYGSGKSHA

-84 DKVEDIEDYVNE
+84 DDVKDIVGYVNE
-96 EYAEDKYALLRNS
+96 EYGEEKYNLLRNS
-109 IFKLRESKRLFPVNL
+109 ILKLRESKRLFPVNL
-124 YGQQSI
+124 YGQQAI

-145 RALKVAGIQL
+145 RALKNAGIKL

-161 DNYIQHIESEPDLW
+161 DNYIQHIENEPGLW
-175 NMLIDNNEVLK
+175 TMLIANNEVLK
-186 SVAPDLKILK
+186 SVAPDLKMLK

-206 LNRVTQAL
+206 LNRVTMAL

-235 QNELRSQ
+235 QNELRSL

-251 WDEFTDVMRSELGV
+251 WDEFTDVMRSDLGV

-281 ENDSYFLFLSHPSAL
+281 ENDTYFLFLSHPSAL

-330 FVIVNK
+330 FVIVDK
-336 TLYNQRQEFFCS
+336 VLYNQRQEYFCS
-348 LHEELLSAFAA
+348 LHQELLSAFAS
-359 SSTDPTQTK
+359 SSTDPAQTQQ
-368 KDLGNLFPVHP
+368 DLANLFPVHP

-403 ACDGVKAFFE
+403 ACDGVKAFFDNE
-413 SENAYADKDT
+413 DAYADKDT

-446 VTERFNSHHL
+446 VTERYNSHHL

-500 TPVYNSIAEILDYF
+500 TPIYNNVGEILDYF

-528 SILFTALPTDEILK
+528 SILFTALPTDEIQK

-548 LTSFLYTEQ
+548 LTTFLFAEQ
-557 VINYGDTAK
+557 VINFGDTAK
-566 NFMTRNLS
+566 NFMDRNLS

-593 LLNKIEVFAKNASTY
+593 LLNKIENFAKNATSY
-608 SVLVAFMAGKTK
+608 SVLLAFMVGKTR
-620 QEIFELKDIID
+620 QDIFELKDIIN
-631 KNKQDERFKNVCFV
+631 KNKQDERFKNICFV

-650 MGEKEF
+650 MGEKEY

-673 LANQQKTYAK
+673 LANQQKTYTK
-683 NSSDMV
+683 NASEMISG
-689 AAWLG
+689 WLG

-710 TISGTR
+710 PISGTR
-716 MASTINN
+716 LASTINN
-723 SIAPAIFTS
+723 SIDPAIFTS
-732 GPESLEIIRTRSSNT
+732 GPEALEIIRTRSSNT
-747 FWKKASVKATV
+747 FWRKSSVKATV
-758 DAVLS
+758 DNVLS
-763 FHTKDEIIAKCG
+763 FHTKEDIIAKCG

-790 ENLEWKSDINPEHP
+790 DNLEWKSDISSEHP
-804 LKKVCDFIQSVFNHT
+804 LKKVCDYIQNVFNHT

-827 GDKLLGLTLPPFGL
+827 GDKLIGLTLPPFGL

-849 MVAFALRKYA
+849 MVAFAMRKYA

-883 KAWENGRTSAKLN
+883 KAWESGKTSPKLN

-914 FKLNKLPKYSDISS
+914 FKLNKLPKYSDVSS

-939 YSAGVGYPL
+939 YSASVGYPL

-953 VPDCSEENKQLID
+953 VPECSDENRELID
-966 GIIKVITDSESVKNP
+966 GIIKVITDSDSVKNP
-981 ALMTMVA
+981 QLMSKVA

-1008 EKGFKNYVMSLDY
+1008 ESGFKNYVMTLEY
-1021 INLMEDEFA
+1021 INMTEPEFA
-1030 EAKTFLDGHLEGTVG
+1030 EAKQFLEGHLEGTIG
-1045 LWSEKG
+1045 LWTERG

-1065 ERLREEN
+1065 QRLREEN
-1072 KKRFLEEQ
+1072 EKRYLEEREKFKRAAAQQGETSDAAPAWMNTDGYGQ
-1080 ERFKKEASDNA
+1080 ENPKQAADPQGETQELKMKRID
-1091 NIGSSSATPSW
+1091 
-1102 MSPDGDTYGKSTTNV
+1102 V
-1117 AAEPKAETYD
+1117 AK
-1127 MKAKRS
+1127 
-1133 EVARKVM
+1133 KVM
-1140 PLASNQQLRNL
+1140 PLASSQMMREL
-1151 LQDLCDNGDMQ
+1151 LKDLCENADEQ
-1162 TLDIIMKYV
+1162 TLNIIIKHVG

>member
-1 MPMATIYNDIVT
+1 MAIKYNDIVT

-60 AVWVAGTYGSGKSHA
+60 AIWVAGTYGSGKSHA

-84 DKVEDIEDYVNE
+84 DDVKDIVDYVNE
-96 EYAEDKYALLRNS
+96 EYGEEKYNLLRNS
-109 IFKLRESKRLFPVNL
+109 ILKLRESKRLFPVSL
-124 YGQQSI
+124 YGQQAI

-145 RALKVAGIQL
+145 RALKNAGIKL

-161 DNYIQHIESEPDLW
+161 DNYIQHIENEPDLW
-175 NMLIDNNEVLK
+175 TMLIANNEVLK
-186 SVAPDLKILK
+186 SVAPDLKMLK

-206 LNRVTQAL
+206 LNRVTMAL

-235 QNELRSQ
+235 QNELRSL

-251 WDEFTDVMRSELGV
+251 WDEFTDVMRSDLGV

-281 ENDSYFLFLSHPSAL
+281 ENDTYFLFLSHPSAL

-330 FVIVNK
+330 FVIVDK
-336 TLYNQRQEFFCS
+336 VLYNQRQEYFCS
-348 LHEELLSAFAA
+348 LHQELLSAFAS
-359 SSTDPTQTK
+359 SSTDPAQTQQE
-368 KDLGNLFPVHP
+368 LANLFPVHP

-403 ACDGVKAFFE
+403 ACDEVKAFFDNE
-413 SENAYADKDT
+413 DAYADKDT

-436 FESDTARFGA
+436 FEGDTARFGA
-446 VTERFNSHHL
+446 VTERYNSHHL

-500 TPVYNSIAEILDYF
+500 TPIYNNVGEILDYF

-528 SILFTALPTDEILK
+528 SILFTALPTDEIQK

-548 LTSFLYTEQ
+548 LTTFLFAEQ
-557 VINYGDTAK
+557 VINFGDTAK
-566 NFMTRNLS
+566 NFMDKNLS

-593 LLNKIEVFAKNASTY
+593 LLNKIENFAKNATSY
-608 SVLVAFMAGKTK
+608 SVLLAFMVGKTR
-620 QEIFELKDIID
+620 QDIFELKDIIN
-631 KNKQDERFKNVCFV
+631 KNKQDERFKNICFV

-650 MGEKEF
+650 MGEKEY

-673 LANQQKTYAK
+673 LANQQKTYTK
-683 NSSDMV
+683 NASEMISG
-689 AAWLG
+689 WLG

-710 TISGTR
+710 PISGTR
-716 MASTINN
+716 LASTINN

-732 GPESLEIIRTRSSNT
+732 GPEALEIIRTRSSNT
-747 FWKKASVKATV
+747 FWRKSSVKATV
-758 DAVLS
+758 DNVLS
-763 FHTKDEIIAKCG
+763 FHTKEDIIAKCG

-790 ENLEWKSDINPEHP
+790 DNLEWKSDISSEHP
-804 LKKVCDFIQSVFNHT
+804 LKKVYDYIQNVFNHT

-827 GDKLLGLTLPPFGL
+827 GDKLIGLTLPPFGL

-849 MVAFALRKYA
+849 MVAFAMRKYA

-883 KAWENGRTSAKLN
+883 KAWESGKTSPKLN

-914 FKLNKLPKYSDISS
+914 FKLNKLPKYSDVSS

-939 YSAGVGYPL
+939 YSASVGYPL

-953 VPDCSEENKQLID
+953 VPECSDENRELID
-966 GIIKVITDSESVKNP
+966 GIIKVITDSDSVKNP
-981 ALMTMVA
+981 QLMSKVA

-1008 EKGFKNYVMSLDY
+1008 ESGFKNYVMTLEY
-1021 INLMEDEFA
+1021 INMTEPEFA
-1030 EAKTFLDGHLEGTVG
+1030 EAKQFLEGHLEGTIG
-1045 LWSEKG
+1045 LWTERG

-1065 ERLREEN
+1065 QRLREEN
-1072 KKRFLEEQ
+1072 EKRYLEEREKFKRAAAQQGETSDAAPAWMNTDGYGQ
-1080 ERFKKEASDNA
+1080 EDPKQAADPQGETQELKMKRID
-1091 NIGSSSATPSW
+1091 
-1102 MSPDGDTYGKSTTNV
+1102 V
-1117 AAEPKAETYD
+1117 AK
-1127 MKAKRS
+1127 
-1133 EVARKVM
+1133 KVM
-1140 PLASNQQLRNL
+1140 PLASSQMIREL
-1151 LQDLCDNGDMQ
+1151 LKDLCENADEQ
-1162 TLDIIMKYV
+1162 TLNIIIKHVG

>member
-1 MPMATIYNDIVT
+1 MAIKYNDIVT

-60 AVWVAGTYGSGKSHA
+60 AIWVAGTYGSGKSHA

-84 DKVEDIEDYVNE
+84 DDVKDIVDYVNE
-96 EYAEDKYALLRNS
+96 EYGEEKYNLLRNS
-109 IFKLRESKRLFPVNL
+109 ILKLRESKRLFPVSL
-124 YGQQSI
+124 YGQQAI

-145 RALKVAGIQL
+145 RALKNAGIKL

-161 DNYIQHIESEPDLW
+161 DNYIQHIENEPDLW
-175 NMLIDNNEVLK
+175 TMLIANNEVLK
-186 SVAPDLKILK
+186 SVAPDLKMLK

-206 LNRVTQAL
+206 LNRVTMAL

-235 QNELRSQ
+235 QNELRSL

-251 WDEFTDVMRSELGV
+251 WDEFTDVMRSDLGV

-281 ENDSYFLFLSHPSAL
+281 ENDTYFLFLSHPSAL

-330 FVIVNK
+330 FVIVDK
-336 TLYNQRQEFFCS
+336 VLYNQRQEYFCS
-348 LHEELLSAFAA
+348 LHQELLSAFAS
-359 SSTDPTQTK
+359 SSTDPAQTQQ
-368 KDLGNLFPVHP
+368 DLANLFPVHP

-403 ACDGVKAFFE
+403 ACDEVKAFFDNE
-413 SENAYADKDT
+413 DAYADKDT

-436 FESDTARFGA
+436 FEGDTARFGA
-446 VTERFNSHHL
+446 VTERYNSHHL

-500 TPVYNSIAEILDYF
+500 TPIYNNMGEILDYF

-528 SILFTALPTDEILK
+528 SILFTALPTDEIQK

-548 LTSFLYTEQ
+548 LTTFLFAEQ
-557 VINYGDTAK
+557 VINFGDTAK
-566 NFMTRNLS
+566 NFMDKNLS

-593 LLNKIEVFAKNASTY
+593 LLNKIENFAKNATSY
-608 SVLVAFMAGKTK
+608 SVLLAFMVGKTR
-620 QEIFELKDIID
+620 QDIFELKDIIN
-631 KNKQDERFKNVCFV
+631 KNKQDERFKNICFV

-650 MGEKEF
+650 MGEKEY

-673 LANQQKTYAK
+673 LANQQKTYTK
-683 NSSDMV
+683 NASEMISG
-689 AAWLG
+689 WLG

-710 TISGTR
+710 PISGTR
-716 MASTINN
+716 LASTINN

-732 GPESLEIIRTRSSNT
+732 GPEALEIIRTRSSNT
-747 FWKKASVKATV
+747 FWRKSSVKATV
-758 DAVLS
+758 DNVLS
-763 FHTKDEIIAKCG
+763 FHTKEDIIAKCG

-790 ENLEWKSDINPEHP
+790 DNLEWKSDISSEHP
-804 LKKVCDFIQSVFNHT
+804 LKKVCDYIQNVFNHT

-827 GDKLLGLTLPPFGL
+827 GDKLIGLTLPPFGL

-849 MVAFALRKYA
+849 MVAFAMRKYA

-883 KAWENGRTSAKLN
+883 KAWESGKTSPKLN

-914 FKLNKLPKYSDISS
+914 FKLNKLPKYSDVSS

-939 YSAGVGYPL
+939 YSASVGYPL

-953 VPDCSEENKQLID
+953 VPECSDENRELID
-966 GIIKVITDSESVKNP
+966 GIIKVITDSDSVKNP
-981 ALMTMVA
+981 QLMSKVA

-1008 EKGFKNYVMSLDY
+1008 ESGFKNYVMTLEY
-1021 INLMEDEFA
+1021 INMTEPEFA
-1030 EAKTFLDGHLEGTVG
+1030 EAKQFLEGHLEGTIG
-1045 LWSEKG
+1045 LWTERG

-1065 ERLREEN
+1065 QRLREEN
-1072 KKRFLEEQ
+1072 EKRYLEEREKFKRAAAQQGETSDAAPAWMNTDGYGQ
-1080 ERFKKEASDNA
+1080 ENPKQAADPQGETQELKMKRID
-1091 NIGSSSATPSW
+1091 
-1102 MSPDGDTYGKSTTNV
+1102 V
-1117 AAEPKAETYD
+1117 AK
-1127 MKAKRS
+1127 
-1133 EVARKVM
+1133 KVM
-1140 PLASNQQLRNL
+1140 PLASSQMMREL
-1151 LQDLCDNGDMQ
+1151 LKDLCENADEQ
-1162 TLDIIMKYV
+1162 TLNIIIKHVG

>member
-1 MPMATIYNDIVT
+1 MATKYNDIVT

-60 AVWVAGTYGSGKSHA
+60 AIWVAGTYGSGKSHA

-84 DKVEDIEDYVNE
+84 DDVKDIADYVNE
-96 EYAEDKYALLRNS
+96 EYGEEKYNLLRNS
-109 IFKLRESKRLFPVNL
+109 ILKLRESKRLFPVNL
-124 YGQQSI
+124 YGQQAI

-145 RALKVAGIQL
+145 QALKNAGIKL

-161 DNYIQHIESEPDLW
+161 DNYIQHIENEPDLW
-175 NMLIDNNEVLK
+175 TMLIANNEVLK
-186 SVAPDLKILK
+186 SVAPDLKMLK

-206 LNRVTQAL
+206 LNRVTMAL

-235 QNELRSQ
+235 QNELRSL

-251 WDEFTDVMRSELGV
+251 WDEFTDVMRSDLGV

-281 ENDSYFLFLSHPSAL
+281 ENDTYFLFLSHPSAL

-330 FVIVNK
+330 FVIVDK
-336 TLYNQRQEFFCS
+336 VLYNQRQEYFCS
-348 LHEELLSAFAA
+348 LHQELLSAFAS
-359 SSTDPTQTK
+359 SSTDPAQTQQ
-368 KDLGNLFPVHP
+368 DLANLFPVHP

-403 ACDGVKAFFE
+403 ACDEVKAFFDNE
-413 SENAYADKDT
+413 DAYADKDT

-436 FESDTARFGA
+436 FEGDTARFGA
-446 VTERFNSHHL
+446 VTERYNSHHL

-500 TPVYNSIAEILDYF
+500 TPIYNNVGEILDYF

-528 SILFTALPTDEILK
+528 SILFTALPTDEIQK

-548 LTSFLYTEQ
+548 LTTFLFAEQ
-557 VINYGDTAK
+557 VINFGDTAK
-566 NFMTRNLS
+566 NFMDKNLS

-593 LLNKIEVFAKNASTY
+593 LLNKIENFAKNATSY
-608 SVLVAFMAGKTK
+608 SVLLAFMVGKTR
-620 QEIFELKDIID
+620 QDIFELKDIIN
-631 KNKQDERFKNVCFV
+631 KNKQDERFKNICFV

-650 MGEKEF
+650 MGEKEY

-673 LANQQKTYAK
+673 LANQQKTYTK
-683 NSSDMV
+683 NASEMISG
-689 AAWLG
+689 WLG

-710 TISGTR
+710 PISGTR
-716 MASTINN
+716 LASTINN

-732 GPESLEIIRTRSSNT
+732 GPEALEIIRTRSSNT
-747 FWKKASVKATV
+747 FWRKSSVKATV
-758 DAVLS
+758 DNVLS
-763 FHTKDEIIAKCG
+763 FHTKEDIIAKCG

-790 ENLEWKSDINPEHP
+790 DNLEWKSDISSEHP
-804 LKKVCDFIQSVFNHT
+804 LKKVCDYIQNVFNHT

-827 GDKLLGLTLPPFGL
+827 GDKLIGLTLPPFGL

-849 MVAFALRKYA
+849 MVAFAMRKYA

-883 KAWENGRTSAKLN
+883 KAWESGKTSPKLN

-914 FKLNKLPKYSDISS
+914 FKLNKLPKYSDVSS

-939 YSAGVGYPL
+939 YSASVGYPL

-953 VPDCSEENKQLID
+953 VPECSDENRELID

-981 ALMTMVA
+981 QLMSRVA

-1008 EKGFKNYVMSLDY
+1008 ETGFKNYVMTLEY
-1021 INLMEDEFA
+1021 INMTEPEFA
-1030 EAKTFLDGHLEGTVG
+1030 EAKQFLEGHLEGTIG
-1045 LWSEKG
+1045 LWTERG

-1065 ERLREEN
+1065 QRLREEN
-1072 KKRFLEEQ
+1072 GKRYQEER
-1080 ERFKKEASDNA
+1080 EKFKRAAAQQGETS
-1091 NIGSSSATPSW
+1091 GATPAW
-1102 MSPDGDTYGKSTTNV
+1102 MNTDGNGQENSKL
-1117 AAEPKAETYD
+1117 AADPQGETQELK
-1127 MKAKRS
+1127 MKRS
-1133 EVARKVM
+1133 DVAKKVM
-1140 PLASNQQLRNL
+1140 PLASSQMMREL
-1151 LQDLCDNGDMQ
+1151 LKDLCENADEQ
-1162 TLDIIMKYV
+1162 TLNIIIKHVG

>member
-1 MPMATIYNDIVT
+1 MATKYNDIVT

-60 AVWVAGTYGSGKSHA
+60 AIWVAGTYGSGKSHA

-84 DKVEDIEDYVNE
+84 DDVKDIVGYVNE
-96 EYAEDKYALLRNS
+96 EYGEEKYNLLRNS
-109 IFKLRESKRLFPVNL
+109 ILKLRESKRLFPVNL
-124 YGQQSI
+124 YGQQAI

-145 RALKVAGIQL
+145 RALKNAGIKL

-161 DNYIQHIESEPDLW
+161 DNYIQHIENEPDLW
-175 NMLIDNNEVLK
+175 TMLIANNEVLK
-186 SVAPDLKILK
+186 SVAPDLKMLK

-206 LNRVTQAL
+206 LNRVTMAL

-235 QNELRSQ
+235 QNELRSL

-251 WDEFTDVMRSELGV
+251 WDEFTDVMRSDLGV

-281 ENDSYFLFLSHPSAL
+281 ENDTYFLFLSHPSAL

-330 FVIVNK
+330 FVIVDK
-336 TLYNQRQEFFCS
+336 VLYNQRQEYFCS
-348 LHEELLSAFAA
+348 LHQELLSAFAS
-359 SSTDPTQTK
+359 SSTDPVQTQ
-368 KDLGNLFPVHP
+368 KDLANLFPVHP

-403 ACDGVKAFFE
+403 ACDEVKAFFDNE
-413 SENAYADKDT
+413 DAYADKDT

-446 VTERFNSHHL
+446 VTERYNSHHL

-500 TPVYNSIAEILDYF
+500 TPIYNNVGEILDYF

-528 SILFTALPTDEILK
+528 SILFTALPTDEIQK

-548 LTSFLYTEQ
+548 LTTFLFAEQ
-557 VINYGDTAK
+557 VINFGDTAK
-566 NFMTRNLS
+566 NFMDKNLS

-593 LLNKIEVFAKNASTY
+593 LLNKIENFAKNATSY
-608 SVLVAFMAGKTK
+608 SVLLAFMVGKTR
-620 QEIFELKDIID
+620 QDIFELKDIIN
-631 KNKQDERFKNVCFV
+631 KNKQDERFKNICFV

-650 MGEKEF
+650 MGEKEY

-673 LANQQKTYAK
+673 LANQQKTYTK
-683 NSSDMV
+683 NASEMISG
-689 AAWLG
+689 WLG
-694 EIRGGNVTFCL
+694 EIRSGNVTFCL

-710 TISGTR
+710 PISGTR
-716 MASTINN
+716 LASTINN

-732 GPESLEIIRTRSSNT
+732 GPEALEIIRTRSSNT
-747 FWKKASVKATV
+747 FWRKSSVKATV
-758 DAVLS
+758 DNVLS
-763 FHTKDEIIAKCG
+763 FHTKEDIIAKCG

-790 ENLEWKSDINPEHP
+790 DNLEWKSDISSEHP
-804 LKKVCDFIQSVFNHT
+804 LKKVCDYIQNVFNHT

-827 GDKLLGLTLPPFGL
+827 GDKLIGLTLPPFGL

-849 MVAFALRKYA
+849 MVAFAMRKYA

-883 KAWENGRTSAKLN
+883 KAWESGKTSPKLN

-914 FKLNKLPKYSDISS
+914 FKLNKLPKYSDVSS

-939 YSAGVGYPL
+939 YSASVGYPL

-953 VPDCSEENKQLID
+953 VSECSDENRELID

-981 ALMTMVA
+981 QLMSKVA

-1008 EKGFKNYVMSLDY
+1008 ESGFKNYVMTLEY
-1021 INLMEDEFA
+1021 INMTEPEFA
-1030 EAKTFLDGHLEGTVG
+1030 EAKQFLEGHLEGTIG
-1045 LWSEKG
+1045 LWTERG

-1065 ERLREEN
+1065 QRLREEN
-1072 KKRFLEEQ
+1072 EKRYLEEREKFKRAAAQQGETSDAAPAWMNTDGYGQ
-1080 ERFKKEASDNA
+1080 ENPKQAADPQGETQELKMKRID
-1091 NIGSSSATPSW
+1091 
-1102 MSPDGDTYGKSTTNV
+1102 V
-1117 AAEPKAETYD
+1117 AK
-1127 MKAKRS
+1127 
-1133 EVARKVM
+1133 KVM
-1140 PLASNQQLRNL
+1140 PLASSQMMREL
-1151 LQDLCDNGDMQ
+1151 LKDLCENADEQ
-1162 TLDIIMKYV
+1162 TLNIIIKHVG

>member
-1 MPMATIYNDIVT
+1 MAIKYNDIVT

-60 AVWVAGTYGSGKSHA
+60 AIWVAGTYGSGKSHA

-84 DKVEDIEDYVNE
+84 DEVKDIVDYVNE
-96 EYAEDKYALLRNS
+96 EYGEEKYNLLRNS
-109 IFKLRESKRLFPVNL
+109 ILKLRESKRLFPVSL
-124 YGQQSI
+124 YGQQAI

-145 RALKVAGIQL
+145 RALKNAGIKL

-161 DNYIQHIESEPDLW
+161 DNYIQHIENEPDLW
-175 NMLIDNNEVLK
+175 TMLIANNEVLK
-186 SVAPDLKILK
+186 SVAPDLKMLK

-206 LNRVTQAL
+206 LNRVTMAL

-235 QNELRSQ
+235 QNELRSL

-251 WDEFTDVMRSELGV
+251 WDEFTDVMRSDLDV

-281 ENDSYFLFLSHPSAL
+281 ENDTYFLFLSHPSAL

-330 FVIVNK
+330 FVIVDK
-336 TLYNQRQEFFCS
+336 VLYNQRQEYFCS
-348 LHEELLSAFAA
+348 LHQELLSAFAS
-359 SSTDPTQTK
+359 SSTDPVQTQ
-368 KDLGNLFPVHP
+368 KDLANLFPVHP

-403 ACDGVKAFFE
+403 ACDEVKAFFDNE
-413 SENAYADKDT
+413 DAYADKDT

-446 VTERFNSHHL
+446 VTERYNSHHL

-500 TPVYNSIAEILDYF
+500 TPIYNNVGEILDYF

-528 SILFTALPTDEILK
+528 SILFTALPTDEIQK

-548 LTSFLYTEQ
+548 LTTFLFAEQ
-557 VINYGDTAK
+557 VINFGDTAK
-566 NFMTRNLS
+566 NFMDKNLS

-593 LLNKIEVFAKNASTY
+593 LLNKIENFAKNATSY
-608 SVLVAFMAGKTK
+608 SVLLAFMVGKTR
-620 QEIFELKDIID
+620 QDIFELKDIIN
-631 KNKQDERFKNVCFV
+631 KNKQDERFKNICFV

-650 MGEKEF
+650 MGEKEY

-673 LANQQKTYAK
+673 LANQQKTYTK
-683 NSSDMV
+683 NASEMISG
-689 AAWLG
+689 WLG
-694 EIRGGNVTFCL
+694 EIRSGNVTFCL

-710 TISGTR
+710 PISGTR
-716 MASTINN
+716 LASTINN

-732 GPESLEIIRTRSSNT
+732 GPEALEIIRTRSSNT
-747 FWKKASVKATV
+747 FWRKSSVKATV
-758 DAVLS
+758 DNVLS
-763 FHTKDEIIAKCG
+763 FHTKEDIIAKCG

-790 ENLEWKSDINPEHP
+790 DNLEWKSDISSEHP
-804 LKKVCDFIQSVFNHT
+804 LKKVCDYIQNVFNHT

-827 GDKLLGLTLPPFGL
+827 GDKLIGLTLPPFGL

-849 MVAFALRKYA
+849 MVAFAMRKYA

-883 KAWENGRTSAKLN
+883 KAWESGKTSPKLN

-914 FKLNKLPKYSDISS
+914 FKLNKLPKYSDVSS

-939 YSAGVGYPL
+939 YSASVGYPL

-953 VPDCSEENKQLID
+953 VSECSDENRELID

-981 ALMTMVA
+981 QLMSKVA

-1008 EKGFKNYVMSLDY
+1008 ESGFKNYVMTLEY
-1021 INLMEDEFA
+1021 INMTEPEFA
-1030 EAKTFLDGHLEGTVG
+1030 EAKQFLEGHLEGTIG
-1045 LWSEKG
+1045 LWTERG

-1065 ERLREEN
+1065 QRLREEN
-1072 KKRFLEEQ
+1072 EKRYLEEREKFKCAAAQQGETSDAAPAWMNTDGYGQ
-1080 ERFKKEASDNA
+1080 ENPKQAADPQGETQELKMKRID
-1091 NIGSSSATPSW
+1091 
-1102 MSPDGDTYGKSTTNV
+1102 V
-1117 AAEPKAETYD
+1117 AK
-1127 MKAKRS
+1127 
-1133 EVARKVM
+1133 KVM
-1140 PLASNQQLRNL
+1140 PLASSQMMREL
-1151 LQDLCDNGDMQ
+1151 LKDLCENADEQ
-1162 TLDIIMKYV
+1162 TLNIIIKHVG

>member
-1 MPMATIYNDIVT
+1 MAIKYNDIVT

-60 AVWVAGTYGSGKSHA
+60 AIWVAGTYGSGKSHA

-84 DKVEDIEDYVNE
+84 DEVKDIVDYVNE
-96 EYAEDKYALLRNS
+96 EYGEEKYNLLRNS
-109 IFKLRESKRLFPVNL
+109 ILKLRESKRLFPVSL
-124 YGQQSI
+124 YGQQAI

-145 RALKVAGIQL
+145 RALKNAGIKL

-161 DNYIQHIESEPDLW
+161 DNYIQHIENEPDLW
-175 NMLIDNNEVLK
+175 TMLIANNEVLK
-186 SVAPDLKILK
+186 SVAPDLKMLK

-206 LNRVTQAL
+206 LNRVTMAL

-235 QNELRSQ
+235 QNELRSL

-251 WDEFTDVMRSELGV
+251 WDEFTDVMRSDLGV
-265 PLLKILQEI
+265 PLVKILQEI

-281 ENDSYFLFLSHPSAL
+281 ENDTYFLFLSHPSAL

-330 FVIVNK
+330 FVIVDK
-336 TLYNQRQEFFCS
+336 VLYNQRQEYFCS
-348 LHEELLSAFAA
+348 LHQELLSAFAS
-359 SSTDPTQTK
+359 SSTDPVQTQ
-368 KDLGNLFPVHP
+368 KDLANLFPVHP

-403 ACDGVKAFFE
+403 ACDEVKAFFDNE
-413 SENAYADKDT
+413 DAYADKDT

-446 VTERFNSHHL
+446 VTERYNSHHL

-500 TPVYNSIAEILDYF
+500 TPIYNNVGEILDYF

-528 SILFTALPTDEILK
+528 SILFTALPTDEIQK

-548 LTSFLYTEQ
+548 LTTFLFAEQ
-557 VINYGDTAK
+557 VINFGDTAK
-566 NFMTRNLS
+566 NFMDKNLS

-593 LLNKIEVFAKNASTY
+593 LLNKIENFAKNATSY
-608 SVLVAFMAGKTK
+608 SVLLAFMVGKTRLD
-620 QEIFELKDIID
+620 IFELKDIIN
-631 KNKQDERFKNVCFV
+631 KNKQDERFKNICFV

-650 MGEKEF
+650 MGEKEY

-673 LANQQKTYAK
+673 LANQQKTYTK
-683 NSSDMV
+683 NASEMISG
-689 AAWLG
+689 WLG
-694 EIRGGNVTFCL
+694 EIRSGNVTFCL

-710 TISGTR
+710 PISGTR
-716 MASTINN
+716 LASTINN

-732 GPESLEIIRTRSSNT
+732 GPEALEIIRTRSSNT
-747 FWKKASVKATV
+747 FWRKSSVKATV
-758 DAVLS
+758 DNVLS
-763 FHTKDEIIAKCG
+763 FHTKEDIIAKCG

-790 ENLEWKSDINPEHP
+790 DNLEWKSDISSEHP
-804 LKKVCDFIQSVFNHT
+804 LKKVCDYIQNVFNHT

-827 GDKLLGLTLPPFGL
+827 GDKLIGLTLPPFGL

-849 MVAFALRKYA
+849 MVAFAMRKYA

-883 KAWENGRTSAKLN
+883 KAWESGKTSPKLN

-914 FKLNKLPKYSDISS
+914 FKLNKLPKYSDVSS

-939 YSAGVGYPL
+939 YSASVGYPL

-953 VPDCSEENKQLID
+953 VSECSDENRELID

-981 ALMTMVA
+981 QLMSKVA

-1008 EKGFKNYVMSLDY
+1008 ESGFKNYVMTLEY
-1021 INLMEDEFA
+1021 INMTEPEFA
-1030 EAKTFLDGHLEGTVG
+1030 EAKQFLEGHLEGTIG
-1045 LWSEKG
+1045 LWTERG

-1065 ERLREEN
+1065 QRLREEN
-1072 KKRFLEEQ
+1072 EKRYLEEREKFKRAAAQQGETSDAAPAWMNTDGYGQ
-1080 ERFKKEASDNA
+1080 ENPKQAADPQGETQELKMKRID
-1091 NIGSSSATPSW
+1091 
-1102 MSPDGDTYGKSTTNV
+1102 V
-1117 AAEPKAETYD
+1117 AK
-1127 MKAKRS
+1127 
-1133 EVARKVM
+1133 KVM
-1140 PLASNQQLRNL
+1140 PLASSQVMREL
-1151 LQDLCDNGDMQ
+1151 LKDLCENADEQ
-1162 TLDIIMKYV
+1162 TLNIIIKHVG

>member
-1 MPMATIYNDIVT
+1 MAIKYNDIVT

-60 AVWVAGTYGSGKSHA
+60 AIWVAGTYGSGKSHA

-84 DKVEDIEDYVNE
+84 DEVKDIVDYVNE
-96 EYAEDKYALLRNS
+96 EYGEEKYNLLRNS
-109 IFKLRESKRLFPVNL
+109 ILKLRESKRLFPVSL
-124 YGQQSI
+124 YGQQAI

-145 RALKVAGIQL
+145 RALKNAGIKL

-161 DNYIQHIESEPDLW
+161 DNYIQHIENEPDLW
-175 NMLIDNNEVLK
+175 TMLIANNEVLK
-186 SVAPDLKILK
+186 SVAPDLKMLK

-206 LNRVTQAL
+206 LNRVTMAL

-235 QNELRSQ
+235 QNELRSL

-251 WDEFTDVMRSELGV
+251 WDEFTDVMRSDLGV

-281 ENDSYFLFLSHPSAL
+281 ENDTYFLFLSHPSAL

-330 FVIVNK
+330 FVIVDK
-336 TLYNQRQEFFCS
+336 VLYNQRQEYFCS
-348 LHEELLSAFAA
+348 LHQELLSVFAS
-359 SSTDPTQTK
+359 SSTDPVQTQ
-368 KDLGNLFPVHP
+368 KDLANLFPVHP

-403 ACDGVKAFFE
+403 ACDEVKAFFDNE
-413 SENAYADKDT
+413 DAYADKDT

-446 VTERFNSHHL
+446 VTERYNSHHL

-500 TPVYNSIAEILDYF
+500 TPIYNNVGEILDYF

-528 SILFTALPTDEILK
+528 SILFTALPTDEIQK

-548 LTSFLYTEQ
+548 LTTFLFAEQ
-557 VINYGDTAK
+557 VINFGDTAK
-566 NFMTRNLS
+566 NFMDKNLS

-593 LLNKIEVFAKNASTY
+593 LLNKIENFAKNATSY
-608 SVLVAFMAGKTK
+608 SVLLAFMVGKTR
-620 QEIFELKDIID
+620 QDIFELKDIIN
-631 KNKQDERFKNVCFV
+631 KNKQDERFKNICFV

-650 MGEKEF
+650 MGEKEY

-673 LANQQKTYAK
+673 LANQQKTYTK
-683 NSSDMV
+683 NASEMISG
-689 AAWLG
+689 WLG
-694 EIRGGNVTFCL
+694 EIRSGNVTFCL

-710 TISGTR
+710 PISGTR
-716 MASTINN
+716 LASTINN

-732 GPESLEIIRTRSSNT
+732 GPEALEIIRTRSSNT
-747 FWKKASVKATV
+747 FWRKSSVKATV
-758 DAVLS
+758 DNVLS
-763 FHTKDEIIAKCG
+763 FHTKEDIIAKCG

-790 ENLEWKSDINPEHP
+790 DNLEWKSDISSEHP
-804 LKKVCDFIQSVFNHT
+804 LKKVCDYIQNVFNHT

-827 GDKLLGLTLPPFGL
+827 GDKLIGLTLPPFGL

-849 MVAFALRKYA
+849 MVAFAMRKYA

-883 KAWENGRTSAKLN
+883 KAWESGKTSPKLN

-914 FKLNKLPKYSDISS
+914 FKLNKLPKYSDVSS

-939 YSAGVGYPL
+939 YSASVGYPL

-953 VPDCSEENKQLID
+953 VSECSDENRELID

-981 ALMTMVA
+981 QLMSKVA

-1008 EKGFKNYVMSLDY
+1008 ESGFKNYVMTLEY
-1021 INLMEDEFA
+1021 INMTEPEFA
-1030 EAKTFLDGHLEGTVG
+1030 EAKQFLEGHLEGTIG
-1045 LWSEKG
+1045 LWTERG

-1065 ERLREEN
+1065 QRLREEN
-1072 KKRFLEEQ
+1072 EKRYLEEREKFKRAAAQQGETSDAAPAWMNTDGYGQ
-1080 ERFKKEASDNA
+1080 ENPKQAADPQGETQELKMKRID
-1091 NIGSSSATPSW
+1091 
-1102 MSPDGDTYGKSTTNV
+1102 V
-1117 AAEPKAETYD
+1117 AK
-1127 MKAKRS
+1127 
-1133 EVARKVM
+1133 KVM
-1140 PLASNQQLRNL
+1140 PLASSQMMREL
-1151 LQDLCDNGDMQ
+1151 LKDLCENADEQ
-1162 TLDIIMKYV
+1162 TLNIIIKHVG

>member
-1 MPMATIYNDIVT
+1 MATKYNDIVT

-60 AVWVAGTYGSGKSHA
+60 AIWVAGTYGSGKSHA

-84 DKVEDIEDYVNE
+84 DDVKDIADYVNE
-96 EYAEDKYALLRNS
+96 EYGEEKYNLLRNS
-109 IFKLRESKRLFPVNL
+109 ILKLRESKRLFPVNL
-124 YGQQSI
+124 YGQQAI

-145 RALKVAGIQL
+145 QALKNAGIKL

-161 DNYIQHIESEPDLW
+161 DNYIQHIENEPDLW
-175 NMLIDNNEVLK
+175 TMLIANNEVLK
-186 SVAPDLKILK
+186 SVAPDLKMLK

-206 LNRVTQAL
+206 LNRVTMAL

-235 QNELRSQ
+235 QNELRSL

-251 WDEFTDVMRSELGV
+251 WDEFTDVMRSDLGV

-281 ENDSYFLFLSHPSAL
+281 ENDTYFLFLSHPSAL

-330 FVIVNK
+330 FVIVDK
-336 TLYNQRQEFFCS
+336 VLYNQRQEYFCS
-348 LHEELLSAFAA
+348 LHQELLSAFAS
-359 SSTDPTQTK
+359 SSTDPAQTQQ
-368 KDLGNLFPVHP
+368 DLANLFPVHP

-403 ACDGVKAFFE
+403 ACDEVKAFFDNE
-413 SENAYADKDT
+413 DAYADKDT

-436 FESDTARFGA
+436 FEGDTARFGA
-446 VTERFNSHHL
+446 VTERYNSHHL

-500 TPVYNSIAEILDYF
+500 TPIYNNVGEILDYF

-528 SILFTALPTDEILK
+528 SILFTALPTDEIQK

-548 LTSFLYTEQ
+548 LTTFLFAEQ
-557 VINYGDTAK
+557 VINFGDTAK
-566 NFMTRNLS
+566 NFMDKNLS

-593 LLNKIEVFAKNASTY
+593 LLNKIENFAKNATSY
-608 SVLVAFMAGKTK
+608 SVLLAFMVGKTR
-620 QEIFELKDIID
+620 QDIFELKDIIN
-631 KNKQDERFKNVCFV
+631 KNKQDERFKNICFV

-650 MGEKEF
+650 MGEKEY

-673 LANQQKTYAK
+673 LANQQKTYTK
-683 NSSDMV
+683 NASEMISG
-689 AAWLG
+689 WLG

-710 TISGTR
+710 PISGTR
-716 MASTINN
+716 LASTINN

-732 GPESLEIIRTRSSNT
+732 GPEALEIIRTRSSNT
-747 FWKKASVKATV
+747 FWRKSSVKATV
-758 DAVLS
+758 DNVLS
-763 FHTKDEIIAKCG
+763 FHTKEDIIAKCG

-790 ENLEWKSDINPEHP
+790 DNLEWKSDISSEHP
-804 LKKVCDFIQSVFNHT
+804 LKKVCDYIQNVFNHT

-827 GDKLLGLTLPPFGL
+827 GDKLIGLTLPPFGL

-849 MVAFALRKYA
+849 MVAFAMRKYD

-883 KAWENGRTSAKLN
+883 KAWESGKTSPKLN

-914 FKLNKLPKYSDISS
+914 FKLNKLPKYSDVSS

-939 YSAGVGYPL
+939 YSASVGYPL

-953 VPDCSEENKQLID
+953 VPECSDENRELID
-966 GIIKVITDSESVKNP
+966 EIIKVITDSESVKNP
-981 ALMTMVA
+981 QLMSRVA

-1008 EKGFKNYVMSLDY
+1008 ETGFKNYVMTLEY
-1021 INLMEDEFA
+1021 INMTEPEFA
-1030 EAKTFLDGHLEGTVG
+1030 EAKQFLEGHLEGTIG
-1045 LWSEKG
+1045 LWTERG

-1065 ERLREEN
+1065 QRLREEN
-1072 KKRFLEEQ
+1072 GKRYQEER
-1080 ERFKKEASDNA
+1080 EKFKRAAAQQGETS
-1091 NIGSSSATPSW
+1091 GATPAW
-1102 MSPDGDTYGKSTTNV
+1102 MNTDGNGQENSKL
-1117 AAEPKAETYD
+1117 AADPQGETQELK
-1127 MKAKRS
+1127 MKRS
-1133 EVARKVM
+1133 DVAKKVM
-1140 PLASNQQLRNL
+1140 PLASSQMMREL
-1151 LQDLCDNGDMQ
+1151 LKDLCENADEQ
-1162 TLDIIMKYV
+1162 TLNIIIKHVG

>member
-1 MPMATIYNDIVT
+1 M
-13 LRSMRPAY
+13 
-21 NIKNEGPD
+21 
-29 DWKTFI
+29 
-35 ANDQFNDLLKKT
+35 
-47 ISAVRNNDADSHK
+47 
-60 AVWVAGTYGSGKSHA
+60 
-75 GAVLKHLLC
+75 
-84 DKVEDIEDYVNE
+84 
-96 EYAEDKYALLRNS
+96 
-109 IFKLRESKRLFPVNL
+109 
-124 YGQQSI
+124 
-130 AHEADLS
+130 
-137 LQVQKEVI
+137 
-145 RALKVAGIQL
+145 
-155 TVQTDF
+155 
-161 DNYIQHIESEPDLW
+161 
-175 NMLIDNNEVLK
+175 LK
-186 SVAPDLKILK
+186 SVAPDLKMLK

-206 LNRVTQAL
+206 LNRVTMAL

-235 QNELRSQ
+235 QNELRSL

-251 WDEFTDVMRSELGV
+251 WDEFTDVMRSDLGV

-281 ENDSYFLFLSHPSAL
+281 ENDTYFLFLSHPSAL

-330 FVIVNK
+330 FVIVDK
-336 TLYNQRQEFFCS
+336 VLYNQRQEYFCS
-348 LHEELLSAFAA
+348 LHQELLSAFAS
-359 SSTDPTQTK
+359 SSTDPAQTQQ
-368 KDLGNLFPVHP
+368 DLANLFPVHP

-403 ACDGVKAFFE
+403 ACDGVKAFFDNE
-413 SENAYADKDT
+413 DAYADKDT

-446 VTERFNSHHL
+446 VTERYNSHHL

-500 TPVYNSIAEILDYF
+500 TPIYNNVGEILDYF

-528 SILFTALPTDEILK
+528 SILFTALPTDEIQK

-548 LTSFLYTEQ
+548 LTTFLFAEQ
-557 VINYGDTAK
+557 VINFGDTAK
-566 NFMTRNLS
+566 NFMDRNLS

-593 LLNKIEVFAKNASTY
+593 LLNKIENFAKNATSY
-608 SVLVAFMAGKTK
+608 SVLLAFMVGKTR
-620 QEIFELKDIID
+620 QDIFELKDIIN
-631 KNKQDERFKNVCFV
+631 KNKQDERFKNICFV

-650 MGEKEF
+650 MGEKEY

-673 LANQQKTYAK
+673 LANQQKTYTK
-683 NSSDMV
+683 NASEMISG
-689 AAWLG
+689 WLG

-710 TISGTR
+710 PISGTR
-716 MASTINN
+716 LASTINN
-723 SIAPAIFTS
+723 SIGPAIFTS
-732 GPESLEIIRTRSSNT
+732 GPEALEIIRTRSSNT
-747 FWKKASVKATV
+747 FWRKSSVKATV
-758 DAVLS
+758 DNVLS
-763 FHTKDEIIAKCG
+763 FHTKEDIIAKCG

-790 ENLEWKSDINPEHP
+790 DNLEWKSDISSEHP
-804 LKKVCDFIQSVFNHT
+804 LKKVCDYIQNVFNHT

-827 GDKLLGLTLPPFGL
+827 GDKLIGLTLPPFGL

-849 MVAFALRKYA
+849 MVAFAMRKYA

-883 KAWENGRTSAKLN
+883 KAWESGKTSPKLN

-914 FKLNKLPKYSDISS
+914 FKLNKLPKYSDVSS

-939 YSAGVGYPL
+939 YSASVGYPL

-953 VPDCSEENKQLID
+953 VPECSDENRELID
-966 GIIKVITDSESVKNP
+966 GIIKVITDSDSVKNP
-981 ALMTMVA
+981 QLMSKVA

-1008 EKGFKNYVMSLDY
+1008 ESGFKNYVMTLEY
-1021 INLMEDEFA
+1021 INMTEPEFA
-1030 EAKTFLDGHLEGTVG
+1030 EAKQFLEGHLEGTIG
-1045 LWSEKG
+1045 LWTERG

-1065 ERLREEN
+1065 QRLREEN
-1072 KKRFLEEQ
+1072 EKRYLEEREKFKRAAAQQGETSDAAPAWMNTDGYGQ
-1080 ERFKKEASDNA
+1080 ENPKQAADPQGETQELKMKRID
-1091 NIGSSSATPSW
+1091 
-1102 MSPDGDTYGKSTTNV
+1102 V
-1117 AAEPKAETYD
+1117 AK
-1127 MKAKRS
+1127 
-1133 EVARKVM
+1133 KVM
-1140 PLASNQQLRNL
+1140 PLASSQMMREL
-1151 LQDLCDNGDMQ
+1151 LKDLCENADEQ
-1162 TLDIIMKYV
+1162 TLNIIIKHVG

>member
-1 MPMATIYNDIVT
+1 MAIKYNDIVT

-60 AVWVAGTYGSGKSHA
+60 AIWVAGTYGSGKSHA

-84 DKVEDIEDYVNE
+84 DEVKDIVDYVNE
-96 EYAEDKYALLRNS
+96 EYGEEKYNLLRNS
-109 IFKLRESKRLFPVNL
+109 ILKLRESKRLFPVSL
-124 YGQQSI
+124 YGQQAI

-145 RALKVAGIQL
+145 RALKNAGIKL
-155 TVQTDF
+155 TMQTDF
-161 DNYIQHIESEPDLW
+161 DNYIQHIENEPDLW
-175 NMLIDNNEVLK
+175 TMLIANNEVLK
-186 SVAPDLKILK
+186 SVAPDLKMLK

-206 LNRVTQAL
+206 LNRVTMAL

-235 QNELRSQ
+235 QNELRSL

-251 WDEFTDVMRSELGV
+251 WDEFTDVMRSDLGV

-281 ENDSYFLFLSHPSAL
+281 ENDTYFLFLSHPSAL

-330 FVIVNK
+330 FVIVDK
-336 TLYNQRQEFFCS
+336 VLYNQRQEYFCS
-348 LHEELLSAFAA
+348 LHQELLSAFAS
-359 SSTDPTQTK
+359 SSTDPVQTQ
-368 KDLGNLFPVHP
+368 KDLANLFPVHP

-403 ACDGVKAFFE
+403 ACDEVKAFFDNE
-413 SENAYADKDT
+413 DAYADKDT

-446 VTERFNSHHL
+446 VTERYNSHHL

-500 TPVYNSIAEILDYF
+500 TPIYNNVGEILDYF

-528 SILFTALPTDEILK
+528 SILFTALPTDEIQK

-548 LTSFLYTEQ
+548 LTTFLFAEQ
-557 VINYGDTAK
+557 VINFGDTAK
-566 NFMTRNLS
+566 NFMDKNLS

-585 SLTSNEYT
+585 SLISNEYT
-593 LLNKIEVFAKNASTY
+593 LLNKIENFAKNATSY
-608 SVLVAFMAGKTK
+608 SVLLAFMVGKTR
-620 QEIFELKDIID
+620 QDIFELKDIIN
-631 KNKQDERFKNVCFV
+631 KNKQDERFKNICFV

-650 MGEKEF
+650 MGEKEY

-673 LANQQKTYAK
+673 LANQQKTYTK
-683 NSSDMV
+683 NASEMISG
-689 AAWLG
+689 WLG
-694 EIRGGNVTFCL
+694 EIRSGNVTFCL

-710 TISGTR
+710 PISGTR
-716 MASTINN
+716 LASTINN

-732 GPESLEIIRTRSSNT
+732 GPEALEIIRTRSSNT
-747 FWKKASVKATV
+747 FWRKSSVKATV
-758 DAVLS
+758 DNVLS
-763 FHTKDEIIAKCG
+763 FHTKEDIIAKCG

-790 ENLEWKSDINPEHP
+790 DNLEWKSDISSEHP
-804 LKKVCDFIQSVFNHT
+804 LKKVCDYIQNVFNHT

-827 GDKLLGLTLPPFGL
+827 GDKLIGLTLPPFGL

-849 MVAFALRKYA
+849 MVAFAMRKYA

-883 KAWENGRTSAKLN
+883 KAWESGKTSPKLN

-914 FKLNKLPKYSDISS
+914 FKLNKLPKYSDVSS

-939 YSAGVGYPL
+939 YSASVGYPL

-953 VPDCSEENKQLID
+953 VSECSDENRELID

-981 ALMTMVA
+981 QLMSKVA

-1008 EKGFKNYVMSLDY
+1008 ESGFKNYVMTLEY
-1021 INLMEDEFA
+1021 INMTEPEFA
-1030 EAKTFLDGHLEGTVG
+1030 EAKQFLEGHLEGTIG
-1045 LWSEKG
+1045 LWTERG

-1065 ERLREEN
+1065 QRLREEN
-1072 KKRFLEEQ
+1072 EKRYLEEREKFKRAAAQQGETSDAAPAWMNTDGYGQ
-1080 ERFKKEASDNA
+1080 ENPKQAADPQGETQELKMKRID
-1091 NIGSSSATPSW
+1091 
-1102 MSPDGDTYGKSTTNV
+1102 V
-1117 AAEPKAETYD
+1117 AK
-1127 MKAKRS
+1127 
-1133 EVARKVM
+1133 KVM
-1140 PLASNQQLRNL
+1140 PLASSQMMREL
-1151 LQDLCDNGDMQ
+1151 LKDLCENADEQ
-1162 TLDIIMKYV
+1162 TLNIIIKHVG

>member
-1 MPMATIYNDIVT
+1 MATKYNDIVT

-60 AVWVAGTYGSGKSHA
+60 AIWVAGTYGSGKSHA

-84 DKVEDIEDYVNE
+84 DEVKDIGDYVNE
-96 EYAEDKYALLRNS
+96 EYGEEKYNLLRNS
-109 IFKLRESKRLFPVNL
+109 ILKLRESKRLFPVNL
-124 YGQQSI
+124 YGQQAI
-130 AHEADLS
+130 AYEADLS

-145 RALKVAGIQL
+145 RALKNAGIKL

-161 DNYIQHIESEPDLW
+161 DNYIQHIENEPDLW
-175 NMLIDNNEVLK
+175 TMLIANNEVLK
-186 SVAPDLKILK
+186 SVAPDLKMLK

-206 LNRVTQAL
+206 LNRVTMAL

-235 QNELRSQ
+235 QNELRSL
-242 GVYDGLLII
+242 GIYDGLLII
-251 WDEFTDVMRSELGV
+251 WDEFTDVMRSDLGV

-281 ENDSYFLFLSHPSAL
+281 ENDTYFLFLSHPSAL

-330 FVIVNK
+330 FVVVDKN
-336 TLYNQRQEFFCS
+336 LYNQRQEFFCS
-348 LHEELLSAFAA
+348 LHDELLTAFAS
-359 SSTDPTQTK
+359 SSTDPQQTK
-368 KDLGNLFPVHP
+368 KDLANLFPVHP

-403 ACDGVKAFFE
+403 ACDEVKAFFDNE
-413 SENAYADKDT
+413 DAYADKDT

-446 VTERFNSHHL
+446 VTERYNSHHL
-456 AVEAQGDDYLAV
+456 AVEAQGEDYLAV
-468 FKGILLLNALNNIA
+468 FKGVLLLNALNNIA

-500 TPVYNSIAEILDYF
+500 TPIYNKVREILDYF
-514 NEKSIIQRQPNGNF
+514 NEKSIIQRQPNGNY
-528 SILFTALPTDEILK
+528 SILFTALPTDEIQK

-548 LTSFLYTEQ
+548 LTTFRYMEG
-557 VINYGDTAK
+557 VVNFGDTGK
-566 NFMTRNLS
+566 NFILQNLK
-574 QVARPL
+574 QVNRPVEL
-580 EFQFF
+580 QFF
-585 SLTSNEYT
+585 SLSSNEYT
-593 LLNKIEVFAKNASTY
+593 LLNKLEVFSKKASSYMVHIAFIVGKTNQELSELKEIIAKN
-608 SVLVAFMAGKTK
+608 KR
-620 QEIFELKDIID
+620 
-631 KNKQDERFKNVCFV
+631 DERFNGVCFA
-645 LLESP
+645 LMEKP
-650 MGEKEF
+650 MAEKEY

-673 LANQQKTYAK
+673 LANQQKTYTK
-683 NSSDMV
+683 NACDMISV
-689 AAWLG
+689 WLR
-694 EIRGGNVTFCL
+694 EIRSGNITFSLCGE
-705 RDDEL
+705 DFQ
-710 TISGTR
+710 ISGTR
-716 MASTINN
+716 LTSTVNTV
-723 SIAPAIFTS
+723 IAPAFFS
-732 GPESLEIIRTRSSNT
+732 LGPESLEIVRTRSSYT
-747 FWKKASVKATV
+747 CWKKVGVRVAVDTVMLFQTKA
-758 DAVLS
+758 
-763 FHTKDEIIAKCG
+763 EICEKCK
-775 GPAKHVEYLL
+775 GPAKIIDYLL

-790 ENLEWKSDINPEHP
+790 ENLEWKSDVDQEHP
-804 LKKVCDFIQSVFNHT
+804 LKKVYDFIQIAFNHT

-827 GDKLLGLTLPPFGL
+827 GDKLYGLTQAPYGL
-841 FQSYAPMA
+841 YQTYAPMA

-872 NHLVDDIVEMF
+872 KHLVDDVINMF
-883 KAWENGRTSAKLN
+883 DAWEKGKTSTKLN

-928 LTDARWAMTHE
+928 LTDARWAMQHE
-939 YSAGVGYPL
+939 YAANVGFPL
-948 WSLKY
+948 WSLKFASE
-953 VPDCSEENKQLID
+953 CSAENRDLVD
-966 GIIKVITDSESVKNP
+966 DVFKVIYDSESVKNP
-981 ALMTMVA
+981 QLMSKVA

-1008 EKGFKNYVMSLDY
+1008 EKGFKNYVMGLEF
-1021 INLMEDEFA
+1021 INMTEAEFD
-1030 EAKTFLDGHLEGTVG
+1030 EAKVFLDGHLEGTIG
-1045 LWSEKG
+1045 LWTEEG
-1051 VEDTLKN
+1051 VEKTLLKWRASKN
-1058 WRLAQQQ
+1058 AREDNLRRWR
-1065 ERLREEN
+1065 
-1072 KKRFLEEQ
+1072 EEQ
-1080 ERFKKEASDNA
+1080 EKYKHEDELLN
-1091 NIGSSSATPSW
+1091 NNSSSQTPAWMNNGSQTGGETAT
-1102 MSPDGDTYGKSTTNV
+1102 M
-1117 AAEPKAETYD
+1117 AASQQSESQELKV
-1127 MKAKRS
+1127 KRS
-1133 EVARKVM
+1133 EIARKVM
-1140 PLASNQQLRNL
+1140 PLASNQMLRDL
-1151 LQDLCDNGDMQ
+1151 LQDLCENADEQ
-1162 TLDIIMKYV
+1162 TLNIIMKHV

>member
-1 MPMATIYNDIVT
+1 MATKYNDIVT

-60 AVWVAGTYGSGKSHA
+60 AIWVAGTYGSGKSHA

-84 DKVEDIEDYVNE
+84 DEVKDIVDYVNE
-96 EYAEDKYALLRNS
+96 EYGEEKYNLLRNS
-109 IFKLRESKRLFPVNL
+109 ILKLRESKRLFPVNL
-124 YGQQSI
+124 YGQQAI

-145 RALKVAGIQL
+145 RALKNADVKL

-161 DNYIQHIESEPDLW
+161 DNYIQHIENEPDLW
-175 NMLIDNNEVLK
+175 TMLIANNEVLK
-186 SVAPDLKILK
+186 SVAPDLKMLK

-206 LNRVTQAL
+206 LNRVTMAL

-235 QNELRSQ
+235 QNELRSL

-251 WDEFTDVMRSELGV
+251 WDEFTDVMRSDLGV

-281 ENDSYFLFLSHPSAL
+281 ENDTYFLFLSHPSAL

-330 FVIVNK
+330 FVVVDKN
-336 TLYNQRQEFFCS
+336 LYNQRQEFFCS
-348 LHEELLSAFAA
+348 LHDELLTAFAS
-359 SSTDPTQTK
+359 SSTDPQQTK
-368 KDLGNLFPVHP
+368 KDLANLFPVHP

-403 ACDGVKAFFE
+403 ACDEVKAFFDNE
-413 SENAYADKDT
+413 DAYADKDT

-446 VTERFNSHHL
+446 VTERYNSHHL

-500 TPVYNSIAEILDYF
+500 TPIYNNVGEILDYF

-528 SILFTALPTDEILK
+528 SILFPALPADEILK
-542 IKEELK
+542 IMDELK
-548 LTSFLYTEQ
+548 STTFMFAEQ
-557 VINYGDTAK
+557 VINFGDTAK
-566 NFMTRNLS
+566 NFMNKHLA

-580 EFQFF
+580 EFLFF

-593 LLNKIEVFAKNASTY
+593 LLNKIENFAKNATSY
-608 SVLVAFMAGKTK
+608 SVLIAFMVGKTR
-620 QEIFELKDIID
+620 QDIFELKDIIN
-631 KNKQDERFKNVCFV
+631 KNKQDERFKNICFV

-650 MGEKEF
+650 MGEKVY

-665 ATCAQKHG
+665 ATCAQRHG
-673 LANQQKTYAK
+673 LANQQKTYTKSA
-683 NSSDMV
+683 SEMITG
-689 AAWLG
+689 WLG

-716 MASTINN
+716 LASTINN

-732 GPESLEIIRTRSSNT
+732 GPEALEIIRTRSSNT
-747 FWKKASVKATV
+747 FWRKSSVKATV
-758 DAVLS
+758 DNVLS
-763 FHTKDEIIAKCG
+763 FHTKEDIIAKCG

-790 ENLEWKSDINPEHP
+790 DNLEWKSDISSEHP
-804 LKKVCDFIQSVFNHT
+804 LKKVCDYIQNVFNHT

-827 GDKLLGLTLPPFGL
+827 GDKLIGLTLPPFGL

-849 MVAFALRKYA
+849 MVAFAMRKYA

-883 KAWENGRTSAKLN
+883 KVWESGKTSPKLN

-905 AITKNLIKT
+905 SITKNLIKR
-914 FKLNKLPKYSDISS
+914 FKLDRLPGYSDVSS

-939 YSAGVGYPL
+939 YSASVGYPL

-953 VPDCSEENKQLID
+953 VPECSDENRELID

-981 ALMTMVA
+981 QLMSKVA

-1008 EKGFKNYVMSLDY
+1008 ETGFKNYVMGLEY
-1021 INLMEDEFA
+1021 INMTEPEFA
-1030 EAKTFLDGHLEGTVG
+1030 EAKAFLGGHLEGTIG
-1045 LWSEKG
+1045 LWTERG

-1058 WRLAQQQ
+1058 WRLDQQQ
-1065 ERLREEN
+1065 ERLRQEN
-1072 KKRFLEEQ
+1072 QKRFEEEQ
-1080 ERFKKEASDNA
+1080 ERYKSEATTQGGNDKGVSTWMNNGSQVGGETATMAASPQFESQEMKE
-1091 NIGSSSATPSW
+1091 
-1102 MSPDGDTYGKSTTNV
+1102 
-1117 AAEPKAETYD
+1117 
-1127 MKAKRS
+1127 KRN
-1133 EVARKVM
+1133 EIARKVM
-1140 PLASNQQLRNL
+1140 PLASNQMLRDL
-1151 LQDLCDNGDMQ
+1151 LQDLCENADEQ
-1162 TLDIIMKYV
+1162 TLNIIMKHV

>member
-1 MPMATIYNDIVT
+1 MATKYNDIVT

-60 AVWVAGTYGSGKSHA
+60 AIWVAGTYGSGKSHA

-84 DKVEDIEDYVNE
+84 DEVKDIVDYVNE
-96 EYAEDKYALLRNS
+96 EYGEEKYNLLRNS
-109 IFKLRESKRLFPVNL
+109 ILKLRESKRLFPVNL
-124 YGQQSI
+124 YGQQAI

-145 RALKVAGIQL
+145 RALKNAGIKL
-155 TVQTDF
+155 TMQTDF
-161 DNYIQHIESEPDLW
+161 DNYIQHIENEPDLW
-175 NMLIDNNEVLK
+175 TMLIANNEVLK
-186 SVAPDLKILK
+186 SVAPDLKMLK

-206 LNRVTQAL
+206 LNRVTMAL

-235 QNELRSQ
+235 QNELRSL

-251 WDEFTDVMRSELGV
+251 WDEFTDVMRSDLGV

-281 ENDSYFLFLSHPSAL
+281 ENDTYFLFLSHPSAL

-330 FVIVNK
+330 FVIVDK
-336 TLYNQRQEFFCS
+336 VLYNQRQEYFCS
-348 LHEELLSAFAA
+348 LHQELLSAFAS
-359 SSTDPTQTK
+359 SSTDPVQTQ
-368 KDLGNLFPVHP
+368 KDLANLFPVHP

-403 ACDGVKAFFE
+403 ACDEVKAFFDNE
-413 SENAYADKDT
+413 DAYADKDT

-446 VTERFNSHHL
+446 VTERYNSHHL

-500 TPVYNSIAEILDYF
+500 TPIYNNVGEILDYF

-528 SILFTALPTDEILK
+528 SILFTALPTDEIQK

-548 LTSFLYTEQ
+548 LTTFLFAEQ
-557 VINYGDTAK
+557 VINFGDTAK
-566 NFMTRNLS
+566 NFMDKNLS

-593 LLNKIEVFAKNASTY
+593 LLNKIENFAKNATSY
-608 SVLVAFMAGKTK
+608 SVLLAFMVGKTR
-620 QEIFELKDIID
+620 QDIFELKDIIN
-631 KNKQDERFKNVCFV
+631 KNKQDERFKNICFV

-650 MGEKEF
+650 MGEKEY

-673 LANQQKTYAK
+673 LANQQKTYTK
-683 NSSDMV
+683 NASEMISG
-689 AAWLG
+689 WLG
-694 EIRGGNVTFCL
+694 EIRSGNVTFCL

-710 TISGTR
+710 PISGTR
-716 MASTINN
+716 LASTINN

-732 GPESLEIIRTRSSNT
+732 GPEALEIIRTRSSNT
-747 FWKKASVKATV
+747 FWRKSSVKATV
-758 DAVLS
+758 DNVLS
-763 FHTKDEIIAKCG
+763 FHTKEDIIAKCG

-790 ENLEWKSDINPEHP
+790 DNLEWKSDISSEHP
-804 LKKVCDFIQSVFNHT
+804 LKKVCDYIQNVFNHT

-827 GDKLLGLTLPPFGL
+827 GDKLIGLTLPPFGL

-849 MVAFALRKYA
+849 MVAFAMRKYA

-883 KAWENGRTSAKLN
+883 KAWESGKTSPKLN

-914 FKLNKLPKYSDISS
+914 FKLNKLPKYSDVSS

-939 YSAGVGYPL
+939 YSASVGYPL

-953 VPDCSEENKQLID
+953 VSECSDENRELID

-981 ALMTMVA
+981 QLMSKVA

-1008 EKGFKNYVMSLDY
+1008 ESGFKNYVMTLEY
-1021 INLMEDEFA
+1021 INMTEPEFA
-1030 EAKTFLDGHLEGTVG
+1030 EAKQFLEGHLEGTIG
-1045 LWSEKG
+1045 LWTERG

-1065 ERLREEN
+1065 QRLREEN
-1072 KKRFLEEQ
+1072 EKRYLEEREKFKRAAAQQGETSDAAPAWMNTDGYGQ
-1080 ERFKKEASDNA
+1080 ENPKQAADPQGETQELKMKRID
-1091 NIGSSSATPSW
+1091 
-1102 MSPDGDTYGKSTTNV
+1102 V
-1117 AAEPKAETYD
+1117 AK
-1127 MKAKRS
+1127 
-1133 EVARKVM
+1133 KVM
-1140 PLASNQQLRNL
+1140 PLASSQMMREL
-1151 LQDLCDNGDMQ
+1151 LKDLCENADEQ
-1162 TLDIIMKYV
+1162 TLNIIIKHVG

>member
-1 MPMATIYNDIVT
+1 MATKYNDIVT

-60 AVWVAGTYGSGKSHA
+60 AIWVAGTYGSGKSHA

-84 DKVEDIEDYVNE
+84 DSVEEITDYVNE
-96 EYAEDKYALLRNS
+96 EYGEAKYAMLRNS
-109 IFKLRESKRLFPVNL
+109 ILQLREQKRLFPINM
-124 YGQQSI
+124 YGQQAI

-145 RALKVAGIQL
+145 RALKEAGIKL

-175 NMLIDNNEVLK
+175 NMLIDNNEILK
-186 SVAPDLKILK
+186 SVAPDLNKLK
-196 TRLANGDTEV
+196 SRLVNGDTEV
-206 LNRVTQAL
+206 LNRVIHAL
-214 RNMGINVPIKN
+214 RNMGISVPIKN

-251 WDEFTDVMRSELGV
+251 WDEFTDVMRSDLGV

-330 FVIVNK
+330 FVVVDK
-336 TLYNQRQEFFCS
+336 DLYNQRQEFFCG
-348 LHEELLSAFAA
+348 LHDELLTTFAS
-359 SSTDPTQTK
+359 SSTD
-368 KDLGNLFPVHP
+368 PVHP

-403 ACDGVKAFFE
+403 ACDEVKAFFDN
-413 SENAYADKDT
+413 ENVYAEKDT
-423 VTPNYL
+423 ITPNFL

-436 FESDTARFGA
+436 FEGDTARFGA

-456 AVEAQGDDYLAV
+456 AVEAQGEDYLAV
-468 FKGILLLNALNNIA
+468 FKGVLLLNALNNIA

-500 TPVYNSIAEILDYF
+500 TPIYNKVNEILDYF
-514 NEKSIIQRQPNGNF
+514 NEKSIIQRQPNGNY
-528 SILFTALPTDEILK
+528 SILFTALPTDEIQK

-548 LTSFLYTEQ
+548 LTTFLYTEQ
-557 VINYGDTAK
+557 VINFGDTA
-566 NFMTRNLS
+566 NLFMNKNLS

-580 EFQFF
+580 EFRFF
-585 SLTSNEYT
+585 SLSSNEYT
-593 LLNKIEVFAKNASTY
+593 LLNKIEVFAKNATTY
-608 SVLVAFMAGKTK
+608 SVLLAFMVGKTK

-631 KNKQDERFKNVCFV
+631 KNKQDERFQNVCFV

-650 MGEKEF
+650 MGEKEY

-683 NSSDMV
+683 NASEMIG
-689 AAWLG
+689 AWLG
-694 EIRGGNVTFCL
+694 NIRSGNVTFCL
-705 RDDEL
+705 GNDEL

-732 GPESLEIIRTRSSNT
+732 GPEALEIIRTRSSNT

-758 DAVLS
+758 DVVLS
-763 FHTKDEIIAKCG
+763 FHTKDEIVAKCG

-790 ENLEWKSDINPEHP
+790 ENLEWKSDISSEHP
-804 LKKVCDFIQSVFNHT
+804 LKKVCDFIQNVFNHT

-827 GDKLLGLTLPPFGL
+827 GDKLIGLTKPPFGL

-849 MVAFALRKYA
+849 MVAFAMRKYA

-905 AITKNLIKT
+905 SITKNLIKT
-914 FKLNKLPKYSDISS
+914 FKLNKLPKYSDVSS

-953 VPDCSEENKQLID
+953 VPECSDENKELID

-981 ALMTMVA
+981 TLMAKVA

-1008 EKGFKNYVMSLDY
+1008 ENGFKNYVMGLEY
-1021 INLMEDEFA
+1021 INMTESEFA
-1030 EAKTFLDGHLEGTVG
+1030 EAKAFLEGHLEGTIG
-1045 LWSEKG
+1045 LWTERN

-1058 WRLAQQQ
+1058 WRLVQQQ
-1065 ERLREEN
+1065 ERLKQDNQRRFEEEKEKFRQSDTN
-1072 KKRFLEEQ
+1072 QNGSFLN
-1080 ERFKKEASDNA
+1080 D
-1091 NIGSSSATPSW
+1091 SSL
-1102 MSPDGDTYGKSTTNV
+1102 TNNSGQV
-1117 AAEPKAETYD
+1117 Y
-1127 MKAKRS
+1127 
-1133 EVARKVM
+1133 
-1140 PLASNQQLRNL
+1140 SNEGGNRCN
-1151 LQDLCDNGDMQ
+1151 
-1162 TLDIIMKYV
+1162 

>member
-1 MPMATIYNDIVT
+1 MATKYNDIVT

-47 ISAVRNNDADSHK
+47 VSAVRNNDADSHK
-60 AVWVAGTYGSGKSHA
+60 AIWVAGTYGSGKSHA

-84 DKVEDIEDYVNE
+84 DSVQNIADYVNE
-96 EYAEDKYALLRNS
+96 EYGEEKYALLRNS
-109 IFKLRESKRLFPVNL
+109 IMQLRESKRLFPVNL

-145 RALKVAGIQL
+145 RALKDAGIQL

-161 DNYIQHIESEPDLW
+161 DNYIQHIENEPDLW
-175 NMLIDNNEVLK
+175 RMLIENNEVLK
-186 SVAPDLKILK
+186 SVAPDLNKLK
-196 TRLANGDTEV
+196 SRLANGDTEV

-242 GVYDGLLII
+242 GEYDGLLII
-251 WDEFTDVMRSELGV
+251 WDEFTDVMRSDLGV

-330 FVIVNK
+330 FVVVDK
-336 TLYNQRQEFFCS
+336 PLYNQRQEFFCS
-348 LHEELLSAFAA
+348 LHDGLLSAFAS
-359 SSTDPTQTK
+359 SSTDPELTK
-368 KDLGNLFPVHP
+368 KDLANLFPVHP

-413 SENAYADKDT
+413 DENAYADKDT
-423 VTPNYL
+423 ITPNYL

-436 FESDTARFGA
+436 FEGDTARFGA

-456 AVEAQGDDYLAV
+456 AVEAQGEDYLAV
-468 FKGILLLNALNNIA
+468 FKGVLLLNALNNIA

-494 YNLFEG
+494 YDLFEG
-500 TPVYNSIAEILDYF
+500 TPYFAEVGDILEYF
-514 NEKSIIQRQPNGNF
+514 NEKSIIQRQPNGNY
-528 SILFTALPTDEILK
+528 SILFTALPTDEIQK

-548 LTSFLYTEQ
+548 LTSFQFTEQ
-557 VINYGDTAK
+557 VINFGDTAK
-566 NFMTRNLS
+566 NFMTKNLS

-593 LLNKIEVFAKNASTY
+593 LLNKIEIFAKKASTY
-608 SVLVAFMAGKTK
+608 SVQLAFMVGKTK
-620 QEIFELKDIID
+620 HELFELKDIID
-631 KNKQDERFKNVCFV
+631 KNRQDERFKTITFV
-645 LLESP
+645 MLESP
-650 MGEKEF
+650 MGEKEY

-683 NSSDMV
+683 NAGDMIS
-689 AAWLG
+689 AWLG
-694 EIRGGNVTFCL
+694 EIRSGNVTFCL
-705 RDDEL
+705 RDDEF

-716 MASTINN
+716 MASTINS

-732 GPESLEIIRTRSSNT
+732 GPEALEIIRTRSSNT

-763 FHTKDEIIAKCG
+763 FHTKGEIIAKCG

-790 ENLEWKSDINPEHP
+790 DNLEWKADIKPEHP
-804 LKKVCDFIQSVFNHT
+804 LKKVCDYIQNVFNHT

-827 GDKLLGLTLPPFGL
+827 GDKLVGLTRAPYGL

-849 MVAFALRKYA
+849 MVAFAMRKYA

-883 KAWENGRTSAKLN
+883 KAWENGKTSAKLN
-896 FMFESKEAG
+896 FMFESREAG
-905 AITKNLIKT
+905 IITKNLIKT
-914 FKLNKLPKYSDISS
+914 FKLNKLPKYSDVSS

-939 YSAGVGYPL
+939 YSAKVGYPL
-948 WSLKY
+948 WALKY
-953 VPDCSEENKQLID
+953 VPECTDEIRELID
-966 GIIKVITDSESVKNP
+966 GIIKLVTDSESVKNP
-981 ALMTMVA
+981 PLMAKVA
-988 EGLKNNID
+988 EGLKNNIE
-996 LGNLLLESANNF
+996 LGNLLFESANNF
-1008 EKGFKNYVMSLDY
+1008 EKGFKNYVMGLEY
-1021 INLMEDEFA
+1021 INMTKAEFD
-1030 EAKTFLDGHLEGTVG
+1030 EAKKFLEGHLEGTIG
-1045 LWSEKG
+1045 LWTEANVKES
-1051 VEDTLKN
+1051 LKD
-1058 WRLAQQQ
+1058 WRLSQQQ
-1065 ERLREEN
+1065 EQARIDNLRRY
-1072 KKRFLEEQ
+1072 KEEQ
-1080 ERFKKEASDNA
+1080 ERFKRETEAASQDGR
-1091 NIGSSSATPSW
+1091 NIDALWMGVEGQGAGNEEVTMVASPKTDTP
-1102 MSPDGDTYGKSTTNV
+1102 
-1117 AAEPKAETYD
+1117 EL
-1127 MKAKRS
+1127 KAKRI
-1133 EVARKVM
+1133 ELAQKVM
-1140 PLASNQQLRNL
+1140 PLASNQMLRDL
-1151 LQDLCDNGDMQ
+1151 LQDLCDNADEQ
-1162 TLDIIMKYV
+1162 TLNIIMKHV

>member
-1 MPMATIYNDIVT
+1 MATKYNDIVT

-21 NIKNEGPD
+21 NIKNEGPE

-60 AVWVAGTYGSGKSHA
+60 AIWVAGTYGSGKSHA

-84 DKVEDIEDYVNE
+84 DEVKDIVDYVNE
-96 EYAEDKYALLRNS
+96 EYGEEKYNLLRNS
-109 IFKLRESKRLFPVNL
+109 ILKLRESKRLFPVNL
-124 YGQQSI
+124 YSQQAI

-145 RALKVAGIQL
+145 RALKNAGIKL

-161 DNYIQHIESEPDLW
+161 DNYIQHIENEPDLW
-175 NMLIDNNEVLK
+175 TMLIANNEVLK
-186 SVAPDLKILK
+186 SVAPDLKMLK

-206 LNRVTQAL
+206 LNRVTMAL

-235 QNELRSQ
+235 QNELRSL

-251 WDEFTDVMRSELGV
+251 WDEFTDVMRSDLGV

-281 ENDSYFLFLSHPSAL
+281 ENDTYFLFLSHPSAL

-330 FVIVNK
+330 FVIVDK
-336 TLYNQRQEFFCS
+336 VLYNQRQEYFCS
-348 LHEELLSAFAA
+348 LHQELLSAFAS
-359 SSTDPTQTK
+359 SSTDPTQTQ
-368 KDLGNLFPVHP
+368 KDLANLFPVHP

-403 ACDGVKAFFE
+403 ACDEVKAFFDNE
-413 SENAYADKDT
+413 DAYADKDT

-446 VTERFNSHHL
+446 VTERYNSHHL

-500 TPVYNSIAEILDYF
+500 TPIYNNVGEILDYF

-528 SILFTALPTDEILK
+528 SILFTALPTDEIQK

-548 LTSFLYTEQ
+548 LTTFLFAEQ
-557 VINYGDTAK
+557 VINFGDTAK
-566 NFMTRNLS
+566 NFMNKNLS

-593 LLNKIEVFAKNASTY
+593 LLNKIENFAKNATSY
-608 SVLVAFMAGKTK
+608 SVLLAFMVGKTR
-620 QEIFELKDIID
+620 QDIFELKDIVN
-631 KNKQDERFKNVCFV
+631 KNKQDERFKNICFV

-650 MGEKEF
+650 MGEKEY

-673 LANQQKTYAK
+673 LANQQKTYTK
-683 NSSDMV
+683 NASEMIFG
-689 AAWLG
+689 WLG
-694 EIRGGNVTFCL
+694 EIRGGNVTFSL

-716 MASTINN
+716 LASTINN

-732 GPESLEIIRTRSSNT
+732 GPEALEIIRTRSSNT
-747 FWKKASVKATV
+747 FWRKSSVKATV
-758 DAVLS
+758 DNVLS
-763 FHTKDEIIAKCG
+763 FHTKEEIIAKCG

-790 ENLEWKSDINPEHP
+790 DNLEWKSDISSEHP
-804 LKKVCDFIQSVFNHT
+804 LKKVCDYIQNVFNHT

-827 GDKLLGLTLPPFGL
+827 GDKLIGLTLPPFGL

-849 MVAFALRKYA
+849 MVAFAMRKYA

-883 KAWENGRTSAKLN
+883 KAWESGKTSPKLN

-914 FKLNKLPKYSDISS
+914 FKLNKLPKYSDVSS

-939 YSAGVGYPL
+939 YSASVGYPL

-953 VPDCSEENKQLID
+953 VPECSDENRELID

-981 ALMTMVA
+981 QLMSKVA

-1008 EKGFKNYVMSLDY
+1008 ETGFKNYVMTLEY
-1021 INLMEDEFA
+1021 INMTEPEFA
-1030 EAKTFLDGHLEGTVG
+1030 EAKQFLEGHLEGTIG
-1045 LWSEKG
+1045 LWTERG

-1065 ERLREEN
+1065 QRLREEN
-1072 KKRFLEEQ
+1072 GKRYQEER
-1080 ERFKKEASDNA
+1080 EKFKRAAAQQGETSDANPAWMNA
-1091 NIGSSSATPSW
+1091 NGNGQENP
-1102 MSPDGDTYGKSTTNV
+1102 KL
-1117 AAEPKAETYD
+1117 AADPQGETQELK
-1127 MKAKRS
+1127 MKRS
-1133 EVARKVM
+1133 DVAKKVM
-1140 PLASNQQLRNL
+1140 PLASSQMMREL
-1151 LQDLCDNGDMQ
+1151 LKDLCENADEQ
-1162 TLDIIMKYV
+1162 TLNIIIKHVG

>member
-1 MPMATIYNDIVT
+1 MATKYNDIVT

-60 AVWVAGTYGSGKSHA
+60 AIWVAGTYGSGKSHA

-84 DKVEDIEDYVNE
+84 DEVKDIVDYVNE
-96 EYAEDKYALLRNS
+96 EYGEEKYNLLRNS
-109 IFKLRESKRLFPVNL
+109 ILKLRESKRLFPVNL
-124 YGQQSI
+124 YGQQAI

-145 RALKVAGIQL
+145 RALKNAGIKL

-161 DNYIQHIESEPDLW
+161 DNYIQHIENEPDLW
-175 NMLIDNNEVLK
+175 TMLIANNEVLK
-186 SVAPDLKILK
+186 SVAPDLKMLK

-206 LNRVTQAL
+206 LNRVTMAL

-235 QNELRSQ
+235 QNELRSL

-251 WDEFTDVMRSELGV
+251 WDEFTDVMRSDLGV

-281 ENDSYFLFLSHPSAL
+281 ENDTYFLFLSHPSAL

-330 FVIVNK
+330 FVIVDK
-336 TLYNQRQEFFCS
+336 VLYNQRQEYFCS
-348 LHEELLSAFAA
+348 LHQELLSAFAS
-359 SSTDPTQTK
+359 SSTDPVQTQ
-368 KDLGNLFPVHP
+368 KDLANLFPVHP

-403 ACDGVKAFFE
+403 ACDEVKAFFDNE
-413 SENAYADKDT
+413 DAYADKDT

-446 VTERFNSHHL
+446 VTERYNSHHL

-500 TPVYNSIAEILDYF
+500 TPIYNNVGEILDYF

-528 SILFTALPTDEILK
+528 SILFTALPTDEIQK

-548 LTSFLYTEQ
+548 LTTFLFAEQ
-557 VINYGDTAK
+557 VINFGDTAK
-566 NFMTRNLS
+566 NFMDKNLS

-593 LLNKIEVFAKNASTY
+593 LLNKIENFAKNATSY
-608 SVLVAFMAGKTK
+608 SVLLAFMVGKTR
-620 QEIFELKDIID
+620 QDIFELKDIIN
-631 KNKQDERFKNVCFV
+631 KNKQDERFKNICFV

-650 MGEKEF
+650 MGEKEY

-673 LANQQKTYAK
+673 LANQQKTYTK
-683 NSSDMV
+683 NASEMISG
-689 AAWLG
+689 WLG
-694 EIRGGNVTFCL
+694 EIRSGNVTFCL

-710 TISGTR
+710 PISGTR
-716 MASTINN
+716 LASTINN

-732 GPESLEIIRTRSSNT
+732 GPEALEIIRTRSSNT
-747 FWKKASVKATV
+747 FWRKSSVKATV
-758 DAVLS
+758 DNVLS
-763 FHTKDEIIAKCG
+763 FHTKEDIIAKCG

-790 ENLEWKSDINPEHP
+790 DNLEWKSDISSEHP
-804 LKKVCDFIQSVFNHT
+804 LKKVCDYIQNVFNHT

-827 GDKLLGLTLPPFGL
+827 GDKLIGLTLPPFGL

-849 MVAFALRKYA
+849 MVAFAMRKYA

-883 KAWENGRTSAKLN
+883 KAWESGKTSPKLN

-905 AITKNLIKT
+905 CITKNLIKR
-914 FKLNKLPKYSDISS
+914 FKLDRLPGYSDVSS

-939 YSAGVGYPL
+939 YSASVGYPL

-953 VPDCSEENKQLID
+953 VSECSDENRELID

-981 ALMTMVA
+981 QLMSKVA

-1008 EKGFKNYVMSLDY
+1008 ESGFKNYVMTLEY
-1021 INLMEDEFA
+1021 INMTEPEFA
-1030 EAKTFLDGHLEGTVG
+1030 EAKQFLEGHLEGTIG
-1045 LWSEKG
+1045 LWTERG

-1065 ERLREEN
+1065 QRLREEN
-1072 KKRFLEEQ
+1072 EKRYLEEREKFKRAAAQQGETSDAAPAWMNTDGYGQ
-1080 ERFKKEASDNA
+1080 ENPKQAADPQGETQELKMKRID
-1091 NIGSSSATPSW
+1091 
-1102 MSPDGDTYGKSTTNV
+1102 V
-1117 AAEPKAETYD
+1117 AK
-1127 MKAKRS
+1127 
-1133 EVARKVM
+1133 KVM
-1140 PLASNQQLRNL
+1140 PLASSQMMREL
-1151 LQDLCDNGDMQ
+1151 LKDLCENADEQ
-1162 TLDIIMKYV
+1162 TLNIIIKHVG

>member
-1 MPMATIYNDIVT
+1 MAIKYNDIVT

-60 AVWVAGTYGSGKSHA
+60 AIWVAGTYGSGKSHA

-84 DKVEDIEDYVNE
+84 DDVKDIVDYVNE
-96 EYAEDKYALLRNS
+96 EYGEEKYNLLRNS
-109 IFKLRESKRLFPVNL
+109 ILKLRESKRLFPVSL
-124 YGQQSI
+124 YGQQAI

-145 RALKVAGIQL
+145 RALKNAGIKL

-161 DNYIQHIESEPDLW
+161 DNYIQHIENEPDLW
-175 NMLIDNNEVLK
+175 TMLIANNEVLK
-186 SVAPDLKILK
+186 SVAPDLKMLK

-206 LNRVTQAL
+206 LNRVTMAL

-235 QNELRSQ
+235 QNELRSL

-251 WDEFTDVMRSELGV
+251 WDEFTDVMRSDLGV

-281 ENDSYFLFLSHPSAL
+281 ENDTYFLFLSHPSAL

-330 FVIVNK
+330 FVIVDK
-336 TLYNQRQEFFCS
+336 VLYNQRQEYFCS
-348 LHEELLSAFAA
+348 LHQELLSAFAS
-359 SSTDPTQTK
+359 SSTDPAQTQQ
-368 KDLGNLFPVHP
+368 DLANLFPVHP

-403 ACDGVKAFFE
+403 ACDEVKAFFDNE
-413 SENAYADKDT
+413 DAYADKDT

-436 FESDTARFGA
+436 FEGDTARFGA
-446 VTERFNSHHL
+446 VTERYNSHHL

-500 TPVYNSIAEILDYF
+500 TPIYNNVGEILDYF

-528 SILFTALPTDEILK
+528 SILFTALPTDEIQK

-548 LTSFLYTEQ
+548 LTTFLFAEQ
-557 VINYGDTAK
+557 VINFGDTAK
-566 NFMTRNLS
+566 NFMDKNLS

-593 LLNKIEVFAKNASTY
+593 LLNKIENFAKNATSY
-608 SVLVAFMAGKTK
+608 SVLLAFMVGKTR
-620 QEIFELKDIID
+620 QDIFELKDIIN
-631 KNKQDERFKNVCFV
+631 KNKQDERFKNICFV

-650 MGEKEF
+650 MGEKEY

-673 LANQQKTYAK
+673 LANQQKTYTK
-683 NSSDMV
+683 NASEMISG
-689 AAWLG
+689 WLG

-710 TISGTR
+710 PISGTR
-716 MASTINN
+716 LASTINN

-732 GPESLEIIRTRSSNT
+732 GPEALEIIRTRSSNT
-747 FWKKASVKATV
+747 FWRKSSVKATV
-758 DAVLS
+758 DNVLS
-763 FHTKDEIIAKCG
+763 FHTKEDIIAKCG

-790 ENLEWKSDINPEHP
+790 DNLEWKSDISSEHP
-804 LKKVCDFIQSVFNHT
+804 LKKVCDYIQNVFNHT

-827 GDKLLGLTLPPFGL
+827 GDKLIGLTLPPFGL

-849 MVAFALRKYA
+849 MVAFAMRKYA

-883 KAWENGRTSAKLN
+883 KAWESGKTSPKLN

-914 FKLNKLPKYSDISS
+914 FKLNKLPKYSDVSS

-939 YSAGVGYPL
+939 YSASVGYPL

-953 VPDCSEENKQLID
+953 VPECSDENRELID
-966 GIIKVITDSESVKNP
+966 GIIKVITDSDSVKNP
-981 ALMTMVA
+981 QLMSKVA

-1008 EKGFKNYVMSLDY
+1008 ESGFKNYVMTLEY
-1021 INLMEDEFA
+1021 INMTEPEFA
-1030 EAKTFLDGHLEGTVG
+1030 ETKQFLEGHLEGTIG
-1045 LWSEKG
+1045 LWTERG

-1065 ERLREEN
+1065 QRLREEN
-1072 KKRFLEEQ
+1072 EKRYLEEREKFKRAAAQQGETSDAAPAWMNTDGYGQ
-1080 ERFKKEASDNA
+1080 ENPKQAADPQGETQELKMKRID
-1091 NIGSSSATPSW
+1091 
-1102 MSPDGDTYGKSTTNV
+1102 V
-1117 AAEPKAETYD
+1117 AK
-1127 MKAKRS
+1127 
-1133 EVARKVM
+1133 KVM
-1140 PLASNQQLRNL
+1140 PLASSQMIREL
-1151 LQDLCDNGDMQ
+1151 LKDLCENADEQ
-1162 TLDIIMKYV
+1162 TLNIIIKHVG

>member
-1 MPMATIYNDIVT
+1 MATKYNDIVT

-60 AVWVAGTYGSGKSHA
+60 AIWVAGTYGSGKSHA

-84 DKVEDIEDYVNE
+84 DDVKDIVGYVNE
-96 EYAEDKYALLRNS
+96 EYGEEKYNLLRNS
-109 IFKLRESKRLFPVNL
+109 ILKLRESKRLFPVNL
-124 YGQQSI
+124 YGQQAI

-145 RALKVAGIQL
+145 RALKNAGIKL

-161 DNYIQHIESEPDLW
+161 DNYIQHIENEPGLW
-175 NMLIDNNEVLK
+175 TMLIANNEVLK
-186 SVAPDLKILK
+186 SVAPDLKMLK

-206 LNRVTQAL
+206 LNRVTMAL

-235 QNELRSQ
+235 QNELRSL

-251 WDEFTDVMRSELGV
+251 WDEFTDVMRSDLGV

-281 ENDSYFLFLSHPSAL
+281 ENDTYFLFLSHPSAL

-330 FVIVNK
+330 FVIVDK
-336 TLYNQRQEFFCS
+336 VLYNQRQEYFCS
-348 LHEELLSAFAA
+348 LHQELLSAFAS
-359 SSTDPTQTK
+359 SSTDPAQTQQ
-368 KDLGNLFPVHP
+368 DLANLFPVHP

-403 ACDGVKAFFE
+403 ACDGVKAFFDNE
-413 SENAYADKDT
+413 DAYADKDT

-446 VTERFNSHHL
+446 VTERYNSHHL

-500 TPVYNSIAEILDYF
+500 TPIYNNVGEILDYF

-528 SILFTALPTDEILK
+528 SILFTALPTDEIQK

-548 LTSFLYTEQ
+548 LTTFLFAEQ
-557 VINYGDTAK
+557 VINFGDTAK
-566 NFMTRNLS
+566 NFMDRNLS

-593 LLNKIEVFAKNASTY
+593 LLNKIENFAKNATSY
-608 SVLVAFMAGKTK
+608 SVLLAFMVGKTR
-620 QEIFELKDIID
+620 QDIFELKDIIN
-631 KNKQDERFKNVCFV
+631 KNKQDERFKNICFV

-650 MGEKEF
+650 MGEKEY

-673 LANQQKTYAK
+673 LANQQKTYTK
-683 NSSDMV
+683 NASEMISG
-689 AAWLG
+689 WLG

-710 TISGTR
+710 PISGTR
-716 MASTINN
+716 LASTINN
-723 SIAPAIFTS
+723 SIGPAIFTS
-732 GPESLEIIRTRSSNT
+732 GPEALEIIRTRSSNT
-747 FWKKASVKATV
+747 FWRKSSVKATV
-758 DAVLS
+758 DNVLS
-763 FHTKDEIIAKCG
+763 FHTKEDIIAKCG

-790 ENLEWKSDINPEHP
+790 DNLEWKSDISSEHP
-804 LKKVCDFIQSVFNHT
+804 LKKVCDYIQNVFNHT

-827 GDKLLGLTLPPFGL
+827 GDKLIGLTLPPFGL

-849 MVAFALRKYA
+849 MVAFAMRKYA

-883 KAWENGRTSAKLN
+883 KAWESGKTSPKLN

-914 FKLNKLPKYSDISS
+914 FKLNKLPKYSDVSS

-939 YSAGVGYPL
+939 YSASVGYPL

-953 VPDCSEENKQLID
+953 VPECSDENRELID
-966 GIIKVITDSESVKNP
+966 GIIKVITDSDSVKNP
-981 ALMTMVA
+981 QLMSKVA

-1008 EKGFKNYVMSLDY
+1008 ESGFKNYVMTLEY
-1021 INLMEDEFA
+1021 INMTEPEFA
-1030 EAKTFLDGHLEGTVG
+1030 EAKQFLEGHLEGTIG
-1045 LWSEKG
+1045 LWTERG

-1065 ERLREEN
+1065 QRLREEN
-1072 KKRFLEEQ
+1072 EKRYLEEREKFKRAAAQQGETSDAAPAWMNTDGYGQ
-1080 ERFKKEASDNA
+1080 ENPKQAADPQGETQELKMKRID
-1091 NIGSSSATPSW
+1091 
-1102 MSPDGDTYGKSTTNV
+1102 V
-1117 AAEPKAETYD
+1117 AK
-1127 MKAKRS
+1127 
-1133 EVARKVM
+1133 KVM
-1140 PLASNQQLRNL
+1140 PLASSQMMREL
-1151 LQDLCDNGDMQ
+1151 LKDLCENADEQ
-1162 TLDIIMKYV
+1162 TLNIIIKHVG